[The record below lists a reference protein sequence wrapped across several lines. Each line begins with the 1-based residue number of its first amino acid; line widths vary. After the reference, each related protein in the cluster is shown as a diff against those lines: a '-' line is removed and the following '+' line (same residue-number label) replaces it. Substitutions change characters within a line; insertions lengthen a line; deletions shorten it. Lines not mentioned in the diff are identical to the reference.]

1 MASRYNDIVT
11 LRSMKPAY
19 NIRYEGPDDWKT
31 FIANDQFNDLLR
43 KTISAVR
50 NNDADNHKAIW
61 IAGTYG
67 SGKSHAGAVL
77 KHLLCD
83 SVEDIK
89 EYVEEEYHD
98 SKYDVLRNSLLTL
111 RQGVRLFPVNLYGQQ
126 DIAHEA
132 DLSLQIQKE
141 VKNAL
146 KKEGISIT
154 VKTDFDN
161 YIQHIDSEPAFWDL
175 LIQNNIELKSVAP
188 DTNKL
193 KSRLRSCDTEV
204 LDRMRMALRNGGFSI
219 PLQTA
224 NLQNWLF
231 EVQDE
236 LRKQG
241 IYRGLLIIWDEF
253 TDIVRSD
260 IGVQLLKILQ
270 DIAEAMMSPE
280 NDSYFLFLSHPS
292 ALNSLKEAE
301 RTQTMGRYHYV
312 TYNME
317 TVSAFRIMSKKFKVE
332 DWDAY
337 ESHRRY
343 FCSVLD
349 ELLTEFSFSST
360 DPVQTKKDL
369 SNLFPLH
376 PATANLATYFAREA
390 GSSSR
395 SVFEF
400 LACDAV
406 KAFFDDEAVY
416 ANNETITS
424 DYLWDY
430 VQEYFES
437 DSVRFGAVTERFN
450 SNHVTVE
457 AQGHDYLAVFKGI
470 LLLNA
475 LNNIANESSV
485 TPSEEN
491 ILKLYE
497 GTMIYDNVPSILSY
511 FNEKG
516 IIQRQPDGNYSILYT
531 ALPSNE
537 IQGIK
542 DELRNSTYLYTEE
555 VVNFGGIAKALMDK
569 WTQKATRQ
577 ITFKFFS
584 LSSNEYVLL
593 NKIENFQRNAASYS
607 VALAIFV
614 GRTSQELQ
622 ELHAIAHKAAKDER
636 FQNVCFFV
644 AETPMG
650 EKNYERF
657 IEYQAN
663 ATCAQK
669 HGLADQKETYSKN
682 SSEMVANWMNE
693 VRGGSITWY
702 LRQEQGVIAGSKI
715 GSTVNIEIAPKI
727 FTAGLESL
735 PLIQMR
741 MSNTYW
747 KKLSVKATV
756 DAVLSFNTKEEV
768 LSKLVPQAKHVDF
781 LFQDSIDDNL
791 EWKSDVDENHPLKLV
806 SDYIDSVLKRY
817 KTNNQVFNLGDKLQ
831 ELTMPPFGLFQS
843 YGPMAMVAYAMRKY
857 VGKIFD
863 TNGKPRT
870 AKHLVDDVVEV
881 FKAWDSG
888 KSSTKLNFMFES
900 KEAGSITKNLIKRFK
915 LDKLPGYSDVSSLT
929 DARWAMTN
937 EYATKVGYPLW
948 SLKYVPDCSEENKQ
962 LIDGIIKVI
971 SDSESVKNPALMTM
985 VAEGLKNNID
995 LGNLL
1000 LESANNFEKGFKNY
1014 VMSLDYIDLME
1025 DEFAEAKTFL
1035 DGHLEGTV
1043 GLWSERGVED
1053 TLKNWRLAQ
1062 QQERLREEN
1071 KKRFHE
1077 EQEKYKNE
1085 DSDAANPGSTSTTPS
1100 WMSSDDGTDGK
1111 STPNIAAEPK
1121 AETFEMKAKRSEVAR
1136 KVMPLASNQ
1145 QLRNL
1150 LQDLCDNGDMQTLDI
1165 IMKYV

>member
-1 MASRYNDIVT
+1 MVTKYNDIVT

-19 NIRYEGPDDWKT
+19 NIKYEGPDDWKS

-50 NNDADNHKAIW
+50 NNDADNHKPIW

-83 SVEDIK
+83 SIDKIT
-89 EYVEEEYHD
+89 EYVDEEYHD
-98 SKYDVLRNSLLTL
+98 SKYDLLRNSLMNL
-111 RQGVRLFPVNLYGQQ
+111 RHDTRLFPVTLYGQQ

-132 DLSLQIQKE
+132 DLSLQLQKE

-154 VKTDFDN
+154 VQTDFDN
-161 YIQHIDSEPAFWDL
+161 YIQHIENEPAFWEM
-175 LIQNNIELKSVAP
+175 LIQNNDELRSVAP
-188 DTNKL
+188 STDKL

-204 LDRMRMALRNGGFSI
+204 LDRMRMALRNGGYSI

-231 EVQDE
+231 EVQGE

-241 IYRGLLIIWDEF
+241 TYKGLLIIWDEF

-270 DIAEAMMSPE
+270 NIAEAMMSPE

-332 DWDAY
+332 DREKY
-337 ESHRRY
+337 ELHRQY
-343 FCSVLD
+343 FCSILD
-349 ELLTEFSFSST
+349 ELLTEFSSSST
-360 DPVQTKKDL
+360 DPSQTKTDL

-400 LACDAV
+400 LACNEV
-406 KAFFDDEAVY
+406 KAFFDDEEAY
-416 ANNETITS
+416 ANKETITS

-457 AQGHDYLAVFKGI
+457 AQGNEYLAVFKGV

-491 ILKLYE
+491 ILKLFE
-497 GTMIYDNVPSILSY
+497 GTMLYDNVPAILAY

-542 DELRNSTYLYTEE
+542 DDLRKTTYLYTDE
-555 VVNFGGIAKALMDK
+555 VIVYGGVANAMIDRWLL
-569 WTQKATRQ
+569 KATRQ
-577 ITFKFFS
+577 VSFKFFS

-593 NKIENFQRNAASYS
+593 NKLENFSRTALSYS
-607 VALAIFV
+607 VVLAIFV
-614 GRTSQELQ
+614 GRTKQELI
-622 ELHAIAHKAAKDER
+622 ELQAIVEKAVKDER
-636 FQNVCFFV
+636 FQKICFFV
-644 AETPMG
+644 VETPMD
-650 EKNYERF
+650 EKKYERF

-682 SSEMVANWMNE
+682 SEEMISNWMSE
-693 VRGGSITWY
+693 IRSGSITWY
-702 LRQEQGVIAGSKI
+702 LHSEQGVISGSKI
-715 GSTVNIEIAPKI
+715 ASALNTNIAPKI

-735 PLIQMR
+735 MLIQMR
-741 MSNTYW
+741 NSNTYW
-747 KKLSVKATV
+747 KKASVKATV
-756 DAVLSFNTKEEV
+756 DSVLSYNTKQEV
-768 LSKLVPQAKHVDF
+768 YDKLVPQAKHVEY
-781 LFQDSIDDNL
+781 LFQDSLDDNL
-791 EWKSDVDENHPLKLV
+791 EWKQDVGEEHPLKKV
-806 SDYIDSVLKRY
+806 SNYIDSVLKRY
-817 KTNNQVFNLGDKLQ
+817 RTNNQVFNLGEKLLD
-831 ELTMPPFGLFQS
+831 LTKPPYGLFQS
-843 YGPMAMVAYAMRKY
+843 YGPMAMVAFAMRKY

-870 AKHLVDDVVEV
+870 AKHLVDDIVEM
-881 FKAWDSG
+881 FKVWESG
-888 KSSTKLNFMFES
+888 KTSTKLNFMFES

-915 LDKLPGYSDVSSLT
+915 LDRLPGYSDVSSLT
-929 DARWAMTN
+929 DARWAMTH
-937 EYATKVGYPLW
+937 EYSAGVGYPLW
-948 SLKYVPDCSEENKQ
+948 SLKYVPECSDENKE

-971 SDSESVKNPALMTM
+971 TDSESVKNPTLMSK

-1014 VMSLDYIDLME
+1014 VMRLEYINMTDS
-1025 DEFAEAKTFL
+1025 EFADAKVFL
-1035 DGHLEGTV
+1035 EGHLEGTI
-1043 GLWSERGVED
+1043 GLWTERNVED

-1062 QQERLREEN
+1062 QQERSRLEN
-1071 KKRFHE
+1071 QKRFEE
-1077 EQEKYKNE
+1077 EQKKFKQGATMSKGSQSLLN
-1085 DSDAANPGSTSTTPS
+1085 SDLQGGGNGVATLVA
-1100 WMSSDDGTDGK
+1100 SSQPE
-1111 STPNIAAEPK
+1111 SPEL
-1121 AETFEMKAKRSEVAR
+1121 KAKRSEIAR

-1145 QLRNL
+1145 MLREL
-1150 LQDLCDNGDMQTLDI
+1150 LQDLCENADEQTLNI
-1165 IMKYV
+1165 IMKHV

>member
-1 MASRYNDIVT
+1 MATKYNDIVT

-19 NIRYEGPDDWKT
+19 NIKYEGPDDWKS

-50 NNDADNHKAIW
+50 NNDADNHKPIW

-83 SVEDIK
+83 SIDKIT
-89 EYVEEEYHD
+89 EYVDEEYHD
-98 SKYDVLRNSLLTL
+98 SKYDLLRNSLMNL
-111 RQGVRLFPVNLYGQQ
+111 RHDTRLFPVNLYGQQ

-132 DLSLQIQKE
+132 DLSLQLQKE

-146 KKEGISIT
+146 KKEGITIT
-154 VKTDFDN
+154 VQTDFDN
-161 YIQHIDSEPAFWDL
+161 YIQHIENEPAFWEM
-175 LIQNNIELKSVAP
+175 LIQNNDELRSVAP
-188 DTNKL
+188 STDKL

-204 LDRMRMALRNGGFSI
+204 LDRMRMALRNGGYSI

-224 NLQNWLF
+224 NLQTWLF
-231 EVQDE
+231 EVQGE

-241 IYRGLLIIWDEF
+241 TYKGLLIIWDEF

-270 DIAEAMMSPE
+270 NIAEAMMNPE

-332 DWDAY
+332 DREKY
-337 ESHRRY
+337 ELHRQY
-343 FCSVLD
+343 FCSILD
-349 ELLTEFSFSST
+349 ELLTEFSSSST
-360 DPVQTKKDL
+360 DPSQTKADL

-400 LACDAV
+400 LACNEV
-406 KAFFDDEAVY
+406 KAFFDDEEAY
-416 ANNETITS
+416 ANKETITS

-457 AQGHDYLAVFKGI
+457 AQGNEYLAVFKGV

-491 ILKLYE
+491 ILKLFE
-497 GTMIYDNVPSILSY
+497 GTMLYDNVPTILAY

-542 DELRNSTYLYTEE
+542 DDLRKTTYLYTDE
-555 VVNFGGIAKALMDK
+555 VIAYGGVANAMIDRWLL
-569 WTQKATRQ
+569 KATRQ
-577 ITFKFFS
+577 VSFKFFS

-593 NKIENFQRNAASYS
+593 NKLENFARTALSYS
-607 VALAIFV
+607 VVLAIFV
-614 GRTSQELQ
+614 GRTKQELL
-622 ELHAIAHKAAKDER
+622 ELQAIVEKAVKDER
-636 FQNVCFFV
+636 FQKICFFV
-644 AETPMG
+644 VETPMD
-650 EKNYERF
+650 EKKYERF

-682 SSEMVANWMNE
+682 SEEMISNWMSE
-693 VRGGSITWY
+693 IRSGSITWY
-702 LRQEQGVIAGSKI
+702 LHSEQGVISGSKI
-715 GSTVNIEIAPKI
+715 ASALNTNIAPKI

-735 PLIQMR
+735 MLIQMR
-741 MSNTYW
+741 SSNTYW
-747 KKLSVKATV
+747 KKASVKATV
-756 DAVLSFNTKEEV
+756 DSVLSYNTKQEV
-768 LSKLVPQAKHVDF
+768 YDKLVPQAKHVEY
-781 LFQDSIDDNL
+781 LFQDSLDDNL
-791 EWKSDVDENHPLKLV
+791 EWKQDVGEEHPLKKV
-806 SDYIDSVLKRY
+806 SNYIDSVLKRY
-817 KTNNQVFNLGDKLQ
+817 RTNNQVFNLGEKLLD
-831 ELTMPPFGLFQS
+831 LTKPPYGLFQS
-843 YGPMAMVAYAMRKY
+843 YGPMAMVAFAMRKY

-870 AKHLVDDVVEV
+870 AKHLVDDIVEM
-881 FKAWDSG
+881 FKVWESG
-888 KSSTKLNFMFES
+888 KTSTKLNFMFES

-915 LDKLPGYSDVSSLT
+915 LDRLPGYSDVSSLT
-929 DARWAMTN
+929 DARWAMTH
-937 EYATKVGYPLW
+937 EYSASVGYPLW
-948 SLKYVPDCSEENKQ
+948 SLKYVPECSDENRE

-971 SDSESVKNPALMTM
+971 TDSESVKNPQLMSK

-1000 LESANNFEKGFKNY
+1000 LESANNFETGFKNY
-1014 VMSLDYIDLME
+1014 VMTLEYINMTE
-1025 DEFAEAKTFL
+1025 PEFAEAKQFL
-1035 DGHLEGTV
+1035 EGHLEGTI
-1043 GLWSERGVED
+1043 GLWTERGVED

-1062 QQERLREEN
+1062 QQQRLREEN
-1071 KKRFHE
+1071 GKRYQE
-1077 EQEKYKNE
+1077 EREKFKRVAAQQGE
-1085 DSDAANPGSTSTTPS
+1085 TSDATPA
-1100 WMSSDDGTDGK
+1100 WMNTDGNGQENYK
-1111 STPNIAAEPK
+1111 LAADPQG
-1121 AETFEMKAKRSEVAR
+1121 ETQELKMKRSDVAK
-1136 KVMPLASNQ
+1136 KVMPLASSQ
-1145 QLRNL
+1145 MMREL
-1150 LQDLCDNGDMQTLDI
+1150 LKDLCENADEQTLNI
-1165 IMKYV
+1165 IIKHVG

>member
-1 MASRYNDIVT
+1 MATKYNDIVT

-19 NIRYEGPDDWKT
+19 NIKYEGPDDWKS

-50 NNDADNHKAIW
+50 NNDADNHKPIW

-83 SVEDIK
+83 SIDKIT
-89 EYVEEEYHD
+89 EYVDEEYHD
-98 SKYDVLRNSLLTL
+98 SKYDLLRNSLMNL
-111 RQGVRLFPVNLYGQQ
+111 RHDTRLFPVNLYGQQ

-132 DLSLQIQKE
+132 DLSLQLQKE

-154 VKTDFDN
+154 VQTDFDN
-161 YIQHIDSEPAFWDL
+161 YIQHIENEPAFWEM
-175 LIQNNIELKSVAP
+175 LIQNNDELRSVAP
-188 DTNKL
+188 STDKL

-204 LDRMRMALRNGGFSI
+204 LDRMRMALRNGGYSI

-231 EVQDE
+231 EVQGE

-241 IYRGLLIIWDEF
+241 TYKGLLIIWDEF

-270 DIAEAMMSPE
+270 NIAEAMMSPE

-332 DWDAY
+332 DRDKY
-337 ESHRRY
+337 ELHRQY
-343 FCSVLD
+343 FCSILD
-349 ELLTEFSFSST
+349 ELLTEFSSSST
-360 DPVQTKKDL
+360 DPSQTKADL

-400 LACDAV
+400 LACNEV
-406 KAFFDDEAVY
+406 KAFFDDEEAY
-416 ANNETITS
+416 ANKETITS

-457 AQGHDYLAVFKGI
+457 AQGNEYLAVFKGV

-491 ILKLYE
+491 ILKLFE
-497 GTMIYDNVPSILSY
+497 GTMLYDNVHAILAY

-542 DELRNSTYLYTEE
+542 DDLRKTTYLYTDE
-555 VVNFGGIAKALMDK
+555 VIAYGGVANAMIDRWLL
-569 WTQKATRQ
+569 KATRQ
-577 ITFKFFS
+577 VSFKFFS

-593 NKIENFQRNAASYS
+593 NKLENFARTALSYS
-607 VALAIFV
+607 VVLAIFV
-614 GRTSQELQ
+614 GRTKQELL
-622 ELHAIAHKAAKDER
+622 ELQAIVEKAVKDER
-636 FQNVCFFV
+636 FQKICFFV
-644 AETPMG
+644 VETPMD
-650 EKNYERF
+650 EKKYERF

-682 SSEMVANWMNE
+682 SEEMISNWMSE
-693 VRGGSITWY
+693 IRSGSITWY
-702 LRQEQGVIAGSKI
+702 LHSEQGVISGSKI
-715 GSTVNIEIAPKI
+715 ASALNTNIAPKI

-735 PLIQMR
+735 MLIQMR
-741 MSNTYW
+741 NSNTYW
-747 KKLSVKATV
+747 KKASVKATV
-756 DAVLSFNTKEEV
+756 DSVLSYNTKQEV
-768 LSKLVPQAKHVDF
+768 YDKLVPQAKHVEY
-781 LFQDSIDDNL
+781 LFQDSLDDNL
-791 EWKSDVDENHPLKLV
+791 EWKQDVGEEHPLKKV
-806 SDYIDSVLKRY
+806 SNYIDSVLKRY
-817 KTNNQVFNLGDKLQ
+817 RTNNQVFNLGEKLLD
-831 ELTMPPFGLFQS
+831 LTKPPYGLFQS
-843 YGPMAMVAYAMRKY
+843 YGPMAMVAFAMRKY

-870 AKHLVDDVVEV
+870 AKHLVDDIVEM
-881 FKAWDSG
+881 FKVWESG
-888 KSSTKLNFMFES
+888 KTSTKLNFMFES

-915 LDKLPGYSDVSSLT
+915 LDRLAGYSDVSSLT
-929 DARWAMTN
+929 DARWAMTH
-937 EYATKVGYPLW
+937 EYSASVGYPLW
-948 SLKYVPDCSEENKQ
+948 SLKYVPECSDENRE
-962 LIDGIIKVI
+962 LIDEIIKVI
-971 SDSESVKNPALMTM
+971 TDSESVKNPQLMSR

-1000 LESANNFEKGFKNY
+1000 LESANNFETGFKKY
-1014 VMSLDYIDLME
+1014 VMTLEYINMTE
-1025 DEFAEAKTFL
+1025 PEFAEAKQFL
-1035 DGHLEGTV
+1035 EGHLEGTI
-1043 GLWSERGVED
+1043 GLWTERGVED

-1062 QQERLREEN
+1062 QQQRLREEN
-1071 KKRFHE
+1071 GKRYQK
-1077 EQEKYKNE
+1077 EQEKFKR
-1085 DSDAANPGSTSTTPS
+1085 AAAQQGETSGATPA
-1100 WMSSDDGTDGK
+1100 WMNTDGNGQENSK
-1111 STPNIAAEPK
+1111 LVADPQG
-1121 AETFEMKAKRSEVAR
+1121 ETQELKMKRSDVAK
-1136 KVMPLASNQ
+1136 KVMPLASSQ
-1145 QLRNL
+1145 MMREL
-1150 LQDLCDNGDMQTLDI
+1150 LKDLCENADEQTLNI
-1165 IMKYV
+1165 IIKHVG

>member
-1 MASRYNDIVT
+1 MATKYNDIVT

-19 NIRYEGPDDWKT
+19 NIKYEGPDDWKS

-50 NNDADNHKAIW
+50 NNDADNHKPIW

-83 SVEDIK
+83 SIDKIT
-89 EYVEEEYHD
+89 EYVDEEYHD
-98 SKYDVLRNSLLTL
+98 SKYDLLRNSLMNL
-111 RQGVRLFPVNLYGQQ
+111 RHDTRLFPVNLYGQQ

-132 DLSLQIQKE
+132 DLSLQLQKE

-154 VKTDFDN
+154 VQTDFDN
-161 YIQHIDSEPAFWDL
+161 YIQHIENEPAFWEM
-175 LIQNNIELKSVAP
+175 LIQNNDELRSVAP
-188 DTNKL
+188 STDKL

-204 LDRMRMALRNGGFSI
+204 LNRMRMALRNGGYSI

-231 EVQDE
+231 EVQGE

-241 IYRGLLIIWDEF
+241 TYKGLLIIWDEF

-270 DIAEAMMSPE
+270 NIAEAMMSPE

-332 DWDAY
+332 DREKY
-337 ESHRRY
+337 ELHRQY
-343 FCSVLD
+343 FCSILD
-349 ELLTEFSFSST
+349 ELLTEFSSSST
-360 DPVQTKKDL
+360 DPSQTKADL

-400 LACDAV
+400 LACNEV
-406 KAFFDDEAVY
+406 KAFFDDEEAY
-416 ANNETITS
+416 ANKKTITS

-457 AQGHDYLAVFKGI
+457 AQGNEYLAVFKGV

-491 ILKLYE
+491 ILKLFE
-497 GTMIYDNVPSILSY
+497 GTMLYDNVPAILAY

-542 DELRNSTYLYTEE
+542 DDLRKTTYLYTDE
-555 VVNFGGIAKALMDK
+555 VIVYGGVANAMIDRWLL
-569 WTQKATRQ
+569 KATRQ
-577 ITFKFFS
+577 VSFKFFS

-593 NKIENFQRNAASYS
+593 NKLENFSRTALSYS
-607 VALAIFV
+607 VVLAIFV
-614 GRTSQELQ
+614 GRTKQELL
-622 ELHAIAHKAAKDER
+622 ELQAIVEKTVKDER
-636 FQNVCFFV
+636 FQKICFFV
-644 AETPMG
+644 VETPMD
-650 EKNYERF
+650 EKKYERF

-682 SSEMVANWMNE
+682 SEEMISNWMSE
-693 VRGGSITWY
+693 IRSGSITWY
-702 LRQEQGVIAGSKI
+702 LHSEQGVISGSKI
-715 GSTVNIEIAPKI
+715 ASALNTNIAPKI

-735 PLIQMR
+735 MLIQMR
-741 MSNTYW
+741 SSNTYW
-747 KKLSVKATV
+747 KKASVKATV
-756 DAVLSFNTKEEV
+756 DSVLSYNTKQEV
-768 LSKLVPQAKHVDF
+768 YDKLVPQAKHVEY
-781 LFQDSIDDNL
+781 LFQDSLDDNL
-791 EWKSDVDENHPLKLV
+791 EWKQDVGEEHPLKKV
-806 SDYIDSVLKRY
+806 SNYIDSVLKRY
-817 KTNNQVFNLGDKLQ
+817 RTNNQVFNLGEKLLD
-831 ELTMPPFGLFQS
+831 LTKPPYGLFQS
-843 YGPMAMVAYAMRKY
+843 YGPMAMVAFAMRKY

-870 AKHLVDDVVEV
+870 AKHLVDDIVEM
-881 FKAWDSG
+881 FKVWESG
-888 KSSTKLNFMFES
+888 KTSTKLNFMFES

-915 LDKLPGYSDVSSLT
+915 LDRLPGYSDVSSLT
-929 DARWAMTN
+929 DARWAMTH
-937 EYATKVGYPLW
+937 EYSASVGYPLW
-948 SLKYVPDCSEENKQ
+948 SLKYVPECSDENRE

-971 SDSESVKNPALMTM
+971 TDSESVKNPQLMSR

-1000 LESANNFEKGFKNY
+1000 LESANNFETGFKNY
-1014 VMSLDYIDLME
+1014 VMTLEYINMTE
-1025 DEFAEAKTFL
+1025 PEFAEVKQFL
-1035 DGHLEGTV
+1035 EGHLEGTI
-1043 GLWSERGVED
+1043 GLWTERGVED

-1062 QQERLREEN
+1062 QQQRLREEN
-1071 KKRFHE
+1071 GKRYQE
-1077 EQEKYKNE
+1077 EREKFKR
-1085 DSDAANPGSTSTTPS
+1085 AAAQQGETSGATPA
-1100 WMSSDDGTDGK
+1100 WMNTDGNGQENPK
-1111 STPNIAAEPK
+1111 LAADPQG
-1121 AETFEMKAKRSEVAR
+1121 ETQELKMKRSDVAK
-1136 KVMPLASNQ
+1136 KVMPLASSQ
-1145 QLRNL
+1145 MMREL
-1150 LQDLCDNGDMQTLDI
+1150 LKDLCENADEQTLNI
-1165 IMKYV
+1165 IIKHVG

>member
-1 MASRYNDIVT
+1 MVTKYNDIVT

-19 NIRYEGPDDWKT
+19 NIKYEGPDDWKS

-50 NNDADNHKAIW
+50 NNDADNHKPIW

-83 SVEDIK
+83 SIDKIT
-89 EYVEEEYHD
+89 EYVDEEYHD
-98 SKYDVLRNSLLTL
+98 SKYDLLRNSLMNL
-111 RQGVRLFPVNLYGQQ
+111 RHDTRLFPVTLYGQQ

-132 DLSLQIQKE
+132 DLSLQLQKE

-154 VKTDFDN
+154 VQTDFDN
-161 YIQHIDSEPAFWDL
+161 YIQHIENEPAFWEM
-175 LIQNNIELKSVAP
+175 LIQNNDELRSVAP
-188 DTNKL
+188 STDKL

-204 LDRMRMALRNGGFSI
+204 LDRMRMALRNGGYSI

-231 EVQDE
+231 EVQGE

-241 IYRGLLIIWDEF
+241 TYKGLLIIWDEF

-270 DIAEAMMSPE
+270 NIAEAMMSPE

-332 DWDAY
+332 DREKY
-337 ESHRRY
+337 ELHRQY
-343 FCSVLD
+343 FCSILD
-349 ELLTEFSFSST
+349 ELLTEFSSSST
-360 DPVQTKKDL
+360 DPSQTKTDL

-400 LACDAV
+400 LACNEV
-406 KAFFDDEAVY
+406 KAFFDDEEAY
-416 ANNETITS
+416 ANKETITS

-457 AQGHDYLAVFKGI
+457 AQGNEYLAVFKGV

-491 ILKLYE
+491 ILKLFE
-497 GTMIYDNVPSILSY
+497 GTMLYDNVPAILAY

-531 ALPSNE
+531 PLPSNE

-542 DELRNSTYLYTEE
+542 DDLRKTTYLYTDE
-555 VVNFGGIAKALMDK
+555 VIVYGGVANAMIDRWLL
-569 WTQKATRQ
+569 KATRQ
-577 ITFKFFS
+577 VSFKFFS

-593 NKIENFQRNAASYS
+593 NKLENFSRTALSYS
-607 VALAIFV
+607 VVLAIFV
-614 GRTSQELQ
+614 GRTKQELI
-622 ELHAIAHKAAKDER
+622 ELQAIVEKAVKDER
-636 FQNVCFFV
+636 FQKICFFV
-644 AETPMG
+644 VETPMD
-650 EKNYERF
+650 EKKYERF

-682 SSEMVANWMNE
+682 SEEMISNWMSE
-693 VRGGSITWY
+693 IRSGSITWY
-702 LRQEQGVIAGSKI
+702 LHSEQGVISGSKI
-715 GSTVNIEIAPKI
+715 ASALNTNIAPKI

-735 PLIQMR
+735 MLIQMR
-741 MSNTYW
+741 NSNTYW
-747 KKLSVKATV
+747 KKASVKATV
-756 DAVLSFNTKEEV
+756 DSVLSYNTKQEV
-768 LSKLVPQAKHVDF
+768 YDKLVPQAKHVEY
-781 LFQDSIDDNL
+781 LFQDSLDDNL
-791 EWKSDVDENHPLKLV
+791 EWKQDVGEEHPLKKV
-806 SDYIDSVLKRY
+806 SNYIDSVLKRY
-817 KTNNQVFNLGDKLQ
+817 RTNNQVFNLGEKLLD
-831 ELTMPPFGLFQS
+831 LTKPPYGLFQS
-843 YGPMAMVAYAMRKY
+843 YGPMAMVAFAMRKY

-870 AKHLVDDVVEV
+870 AKHLVDDIVEM
-881 FKAWDSG
+881 FKVWESG
-888 KSSTKLNFMFES
+888 KTSTKLNFMFES

-915 LDKLPGYSDVSSLT
+915 LDRLPGYSDVSSLT
-929 DARWAMTN
+929 DARWAMTH
-937 EYATKVGYPLW
+937 EYSAGVGYPLW
-948 SLKYVPDCSEENKQ
+948 SLKYVPECSDENKE

-971 SDSESVKNPALMTM
+971 TDSESVKNPTLMSK

-1014 VMSLDYIDLME
+1014 VMRLEYINMTDS
-1025 DEFAEAKTFL
+1025 EFADAKVFL
-1035 DGHLEGTV
+1035 EGHLEGTI
-1043 GLWSERGVED
+1043 GLWTERNVED

-1062 QQERLREEN
+1062 QQERSRLEN
-1071 KKRFHE
+1071 QKRFEE
-1077 EQEKYKNE
+1077 EQKKFKQGATMSKGSQSLLN
-1085 DSDAANPGSTSTTPS
+1085 SDLQGGGNGVATLVA
-1100 WMSSDDGTDGK
+1100 SSQPE
-1111 STPNIAAEPK
+1111 SPEL
-1121 AETFEMKAKRSEVAR
+1121 KAKRSEIAR

-1145 QLRNL
+1145 MLREL
-1150 LQDLCDNGDMQTLDI
+1150 LQDLCENADEQTLNI
-1165 IMKYV
+1165 IMKHV

>member
-1 MASRYNDIVT
+1 MATKYNDIVT

-19 NIRYEGPDDWKT
+19 NIKYEGPDDWKS

-50 NNDADNHKAIW
+50 NNDADNHKPIW

-83 SVEDIK
+83 SIDKIT
-89 EYVEEEYHD
+89 EYVDEEYHD
-98 SKYDVLRNSLLTL
+98 SKYDLLRNSLMNL
-111 RQGVRLFPVNLYGQQ
+111 RHDTRLFPVTLYGQQ

-132 DLSLQIQKE
+132 DLSLQLQKE

-154 VKTDFDN
+154 VQTDFDN
-161 YIQHIDSEPAFWDL
+161 YIQHIENEPAFWEM
-175 LIQNNIELKSVAP
+175 LILNNDELRSVAP
-188 DTNKL
+188 STDKL

-204 LDRMRMALRNGGFSI
+204 LDRMRMALRNGGYSI

-231 EVQDE
+231 EVQGE

-241 IYRGLLIIWDEF
+241 TYKGLLIIWDEF

-270 DIAEAMMSPE
+270 NIAEAMMSPE

-332 DWDAY
+332 DREKY
-337 ESHRRY
+337 ELHRQY
-343 FCSVLD
+343 FCSILD
-349 ELLTEFSFSST
+349 ELLTEFSSSST
-360 DPVQTKKDL
+360 DPSQTKTDL

-400 LACDAV
+400 LACNEV
-406 KAFFDDEAVY
+406 KAFFDDEEAY
-416 ANNETITS
+416 ANKETITS

-457 AQGHDYLAVFKGI
+457 AQGNEYLAVFKGV

-491 ILKLYE
+491 ILKLFE
-497 GTMIYDNVPSILSY
+497 GTMLYDNVPAILAY

-542 DELRNSTYLYTEE
+542 DDLRKTTYLYTDE
-555 VVNFGGIAKALMDK
+555 VIVYGGVANAMIDRWLL
-569 WTQKATRQ
+569 KATRQ
-577 ITFKFFS
+577 VSFKFFS

-593 NKIENFQRNAASYS
+593 NKLENFSRTALSYS
-607 VALAIFV
+607 VVLAIFV
-614 GRTSQELQ
+614 GRTKQELI
-622 ELHAIAHKAAKDER
+622 ELQAIVEKAVKDER
-636 FQNVCFFV
+636 FQKICFFV
-644 AETPMG
+644 VETPMD
-650 EKNYERF
+650 EKKYERF

-682 SSEMVANWMNE
+682 SEEMISNWMSE
-693 VRGGSITWY
+693 IRSGSITWY
-702 LRQEQGVIAGSKI
+702 LHSEQGVISGSKI
-715 GSTVNIEIAPKI
+715 ASALNTNIAPKI

-735 PLIQMR
+735 MLIQMR
-741 MSNTYW
+741 NSNTYW
-747 KKLSVKATV
+747 KKASVKATV
-756 DAVLSFNTKEEV
+756 DSVLSYNTKQEV
-768 LSKLVPQAKHVDF
+768 YDKLVPQAKHVEY
-781 LFQDSIDDNL
+781 LFQDSLDDNL
-791 EWKSDVDENHPLKLV
+791 EWKQDVGEEHPLKKV
-806 SDYIDSVLKRY
+806 SNYIDSVLKRY
-817 KTNNQVFNLGDKLQ
+817 RTNNQVFNLGEKLLD
-831 ELTMPPFGLFQS
+831 LTKPPYGLFQS
-843 YGPMAMVAYAMRKY
+843 YGPMAMVAFAMRKY

-870 AKHLVDDVVEV
+870 AKHLVDDIVEM
-881 FKAWDSG
+881 FKVWESG
-888 KSSTKLNFMFES
+888 KTSTKLNFMFES

-915 LDKLPGYSDVSSLT
+915 LDRLPGYSDVSSLT
-929 DARWAMTN
+929 DARWAMTH
-937 EYATKVGYPLW
+937 EYSAGVGYPLW
-948 SLKYVPDCSEENKQ
+948 SLKYVPECSDENKE

-971 SDSESVKNPALMTM
+971 TDSESVKNPTLMSK

-1014 VMSLDYIDLME
+1014 VMRLEYINMTDS
-1025 DEFAEAKTFL
+1025 EFADAKVFL
-1035 DGHLEGTV
+1035 EGHLEGTI
-1043 GLWSERGVED
+1043 GLWTERNVED

-1062 QQERLREEN
+1062 QQERSRLEN
-1071 KKRFHE
+1071 QKRFEE
-1077 EQEKYKNE
+1077 EQKKFKQGATMSKGSQSLLN
-1085 DSDAANPGSTSTTPS
+1085 SDLQGGGNGVATLVA
-1100 WMSSDDGTDGK
+1100 SSQPE
-1111 STPNIAAEPK
+1111 SPEL
-1121 AETFEMKAKRSEVAR
+1121 KAKRSEIAR

-1145 QLRNL
+1145 MLREL
-1150 LQDLCDNGDMQTLDI
+1150 LQDLCENADEQTLNI
-1165 IMKYV
+1165 IMKHV

>member
-1 MASRYNDIVT
+1 MATKYNDIVT

-19 NIRYEGPDDWKT
+19 NIKYEGPDDWKS

-50 NNDADNHKAIW
+50 NNDADNHKPIW

-83 SVEDIK
+83 SIDKIT
-89 EYVEEEYHD
+89 EYVDEEYHD
-98 SKYDVLRNSLLTL
+98 SKYDLLRNSLMNL
-111 RQGVRLFPVNLYGQQ
+111 RHDTRLFPVNLYGQQ

-132 DLSLQIQKE
+132 DLSLQLQKE

-154 VKTDFDN
+154 VQTDFDN
-161 YIQHIDSEPAFWDL
+161 YIQHIENEPAFWEM
-175 LIQNNIELKSVAP
+175 LIQNNDELRSVAP
-188 DTNKL
+188 STDKL

-204 LDRMRMALRNGGFSI
+204 LNRMRMALRNGGYSI

-231 EVQDE
+231 EVQGE

-241 IYRGLLIIWDEF
+241 TYKGLLIIWDEF
-253 TDIVRSD
+253 TDIVCSD

-270 DIAEAMMSPE
+270 NIAEAMMSPE

-332 DWDAY
+332 DREKY
-337 ESHRRY
+337 ELHRQY
-343 FCSVLD
+343 FCSILD
-349 ELLTEFSFSST
+349 ELLTEFSSSST
-360 DPVQTKKDL
+360 DPSQTKADL

-400 LACDAV
+400 LACNEV
-406 KAFFDDEAVY
+406 KAFFDDEEAY
-416 ANNETITS
+416 ANKKTITS

-457 AQGHDYLAVFKGI
+457 AQGNEYLAVFKGV

-491 ILKLYE
+491 ILKLFE
-497 GTMIYDNVPSILSY
+497 GTMLYDNVPAILAY

-542 DELRNSTYLYTEE
+542 DDLRKTTYLYTDE
-555 VVNFGGIAKALMDK
+555 VIVYGGVANAMIDRWLL
-569 WTQKATRQ
+569 KATRQ
-577 ITFKFFS
+577 VSFKFFS

-593 NKIENFQRNAASYS
+593 NKLENFSRTALSYS
-607 VALAIFV
+607 VVLAIFV
-614 GRTSQELQ
+614 GRTKQELL
-622 ELHAIAHKAAKDER
+622 ELQAIVEKTVKDER
-636 FQNVCFFV
+636 FQKICFFV
-644 AETPMG
+644 VETPMD
-650 EKNYERF
+650 EKKYERF

-682 SSEMVANWMNE
+682 SEEMISNWMSE
-693 VRGGSITWY
+693 IRSGSITWY
-702 LRQEQGVIAGSKI
+702 LHSEQGVISGSKI
-715 GSTVNIEIAPKI
+715 ASALNTNIAPKI

-735 PLIQMR
+735 MLIQMR
-741 MSNTYW
+741 SSNTYW
-747 KKLSVKATV
+747 KKASVKATV
-756 DAVLSFNTKEEV
+756 DSVLSYNTKQEV
-768 LSKLVPQAKHVDF
+768 YDKLVPQAKHVEY
-781 LFQDSIDDNL
+781 LFQDSLDDNL
-791 EWKSDVDENHPLKLV
+791 EWKQDVGEEHPLKKV
-806 SDYIDSVLKRY
+806 SNYIDSVLKRY
-817 KTNNQVFNLGDKLQ
+817 RTNNQVFNLGEKLLD
-831 ELTMPPFGLFQS
+831 LTKPPYGLFQS
-843 YGPMAMVAYAMRKY
+843 YGPMAMVAFAMRKY

-870 AKHLVDDVVEV
+870 AKHLVDDIVEM
-881 FKAWDSG
+881 FKVWESG
-888 KSSTKLNFMFES
+888 KTSTKLNFMFES

-915 LDKLPGYSDVSSLT
+915 LDRLPGYSDVSSLT
-929 DARWAMTN
+929 DARWAMTH
-937 EYATKVGYPLW
+937 EYSASVGYPLW
-948 SLKYVPDCSEENKQ
+948 SLKYVPECSDENRE

-971 SDSESVKNPALMTM
+971 TDSESVKNPQLMSR

-1000 LESANNFEKGFKNY
+1000 LESANNFETGFKNY
-1014 VMSLDYIDLME
+1014 VMTLEYINMTE
-1025 DEFAEAKTFL
+1025 PEFAEAKQFL
-1035 DGHLEGTV
+1035 EGHLEGTI
-1043 GLWSERGVED
+1043 GLWTERGVED

-1062 QQERLREEN
+1062 QQQRLREEN
-1071 KKRFHE
+1071 GKRYQE
-1077 EQEKYKNE
+1077 EREKFKR
-1085 DSDAANPGSTSTTPS
+1085 AAAQQGETSGATPA
-1100 WMSSDDGTDGK
+1100 WMNTDGNGQENPK
-1111 STPNIAAEPK
+1111 LAADPQG
-1121 AETFEMKAKRSEVAR
+1121 ETQELKMKRSDVAK
-1136 KVMPLASNQ
+1136 KVMPLASSQ
-1145 QLRNL
+1145 MMREL
-1150 LQDLCDNGDMQTLDI
+1150 LKDLCENADEQTLNI
-1165 IMKYV
+1165 IIKHVG

>member
-1 MASRYNDIVT
+1 MATKYNDIVT

-19 NIRYEGPDDWKT
+19 NIKYEGPDDWKS

-50 NNDADNHKAIW
+50 NNDADNHKPIW

-83 SVEDIK
+83 SIDKIT
-89 EYVEEEYHD
+89 EYVDEEYHD
-98 SKYDVLRNSLLTL
+98 SKYDLLRNSLMNL
-111 RQGVRLFPVNLYGQQ
+111 RHDTRLFPVNLYGQQ

-132 DLSLQIQKE
+132 DLSLQLQKE

-154 VKTDFDN
+154 VQTDFDN
-161 YIQHIDSEPAFWDL
+161 YIQHIENEPAFWEM
-175 LIQNNIELKSVAP
+175 LIQNNDELRSVAP
-188 DTNKL
+188 STDKL

-204 LDRMRMALRNGGFSI
+204 LDRMRMALRNGGYSI

-231 EVQDE
+231 EVQGE

-241 IYRGLLIIWDEF
+241 TYKGLLIIWDEF

-270 DIAEAMMSPE
+270 NIAEAMMSPE

-332 DWDAY
+332 DREKY
-337 ESHRRY
+337 ELHRQF
-343 FCSVLD
+343 FCSILD
-349 ELLTEFSFSST
+349 ELLTEFSSSST
-360 DPVQTKKDL
+360 DPSQTKADL

-400 LACDAV
+400 LACNEV
-406 KAFFDDEAVY
+406 KAFFDDEEAY
-416 ANNETITS
+416 ANKETITS

-457 AQGHDYLAVFKGI
+457 AQGNEYLAVFKGV

-491 ILKLYE
+491 ILKLFE
-497 GTMIYDNVPSILSY
+497 GTMLYDNVPAILAY

-542 DELRNSTYLYTEE
+542 DDLRKTTYLYTDE
-555 VVNFGGIAKALMDK
+555 VIAYGGVANAMIDRWLL
-569 WTQKATRQ
+569 KATRQ
-577 ITFKFFS
+577 VSFKFLS

-593 NKIENFQRNAASYS
+593 NKLENFARTALSYS
-607 VALAIFV
+607 VVLAIFV
-614 GRTSQELQ
+614 GRTKQELL
-622 ELHAIAHKAAKDER
+622 ELQAIVEKAVKDER
-636 FQNVCFFV
+636 FQKICFFV
-644 AETPMG
+644 VETPMD
-650 EKNYERF
+650 EKKYERF

-682 SSEMVANWMNE
+682 SEEMISNWMSE
-693 VRGGSITWY
+693 IRSGSITWY
-702 LRQEQGVIAGSKI
+702 LHSEQGVISGSKI
-715 GSTVNIEIAPKI
+715 ASALNMNIAPKI

-735 PLIQMR
+735 MLIQMR
-741 MSNTYW
+741 SSNTYW
-747 KKLSVKATV
+747 KKASVKATV
-756 DAVLSFNTKEEV
+756 DSVLSYNTKQEV
-768 LSKLVPQAKHVDF
+768 YDKLVPQAKHVEY
-781 LFQDSIDDNL
+781 LFQDSLDDNL
-791 EWKSDVDENHPLKLV
+791 EWKQDVGEEHPLKKV
-806 SDYIDSVLKRY
+806 SNYIDSVLKRY
-817 KTNNQVFNLGDKLQ
+817 RTNNQVFNLGEKLLD
-831 ELTMPPFGLFQS
+831 LTKPPYGLFQS
-843 YGPMAMVAYAMRKY
+843 YGPMAMVAFAMRKY

-870 AKHLVDDVVEV
+870 AKHLVDDIVEM
-881 FKAWDSG
+881 FKVWESG
-888 KSSTKLNFMFES
+888 KTSTKLNFMFES

-915 LDKLPGYSDVSSLT
+915 LDRLPGYSDVSSLT
-929 DARWAMTN
+929 DARWAMTH
-937 EYATKVGYPLW
+937 EYSASVGYPLW
-948 SLKYVPDCSEENKQ
+948 SLKYVPECSDENRE

-971 SDSESVKNPALMTM
+971 TDSESVKNPQLMSK

-1000 LESANNFEKGFKNY
+1000 LESANNFETGFKKY
-1014 VMSLDYIDLME
+1014 VMTLEYINMTE
-1025 DEFAEAKTFL
+1025 PEFAEAKQFL
-1035 DGHLEGTV
+1035 EGHLEGTI
-1043 GLWSERGVED
+1043 GLWTERGVED

-1062 QQERLREEN
+1062 QQQRLREEN
-1071 KKRFHE
+1071 GKRYQE
-1077 EQEKYKNE
+1077 EREKFKRAAAQQGE
-1085 DSDAANPGSTSTTPS
+1085 TSDATPA
-1100 WMSSDDGTDGK
+1100 WMNTDGNGQENSK
-1111 STPNIAAEPK
+1111 LVADPQG
-1121 AETFEMKAKRSEVAR
+1121 ETQELKMKRSDVAK
-1136 KVMPLASNQ
+1136 KVMPLASSQ
-1145 QLRNL
+1145 MMREL
-1150 LQDLCDNGDMQTLDI
+1150 LKDLCENADEQTLNI
-1165 IMKYV
+1165 IIKHVG

>member
-1 MASRYNDIVT
+1 MATKYNDIVT

-19 NIRYEGPDDWKT
+19 NIKYEGPDDWKS

-50 NNDADNHKAIW
+50 NNDADNHKPIW

-83 SVEDIK
+83 SIDKIT
-89 EYVEEEYHD
+89 EYVDEEYHD
-98 SKYDVLRNSLLTL
+98 SKYDLLRNSLMNL
-111 RQGVRLFPVNLYGQQ
+111 RHDTRLFPVNLYGQQ

-132 DLSLQIQKE
+132 DLSLQLQKE

-154 VKTDFDN
+154 VQTDFDN
-161 YIQHIDSEPAFWDL
+161 YIQHIENEPAFWEM
-175 LIQNNIELKSVAP
+175 LIQNNDELRSVAP
-188 DTNKL
+188 STDKL

-204 LDRMRMALRNGGFSI
+204 LDRMRMALRNGGYSI

-231 EVQDE
+231 EVQGE

-241 IYRGLLIIWDEF
+241 TYKGLLIIWDEF

-270 DIAEAMMSPE
+270 NIAEAMMSPE

-332 DWDAY
+332 DREKY
-337 ESHRRY
+337 ELHRQY
-343 FCSVLD
+343 FCSILD
-349 ELLTEFSFSST
+349 ELLTEFSSSST
-360 DPVQTKKDL
+360 DPSQTKADL

-400 LACDAV
+400 LACNEV
-406 KAFFDDEAVY
+406 KAFFDDEEAY
-416 ANNETITS
+416 ANKETITS

-457 AQGHDYLAVFKGI
+457 AQGNEYLAVFKGV

-491 ILKLYE
+491 ILKLFE
-497 GTMIYDNVPSILSY
+497 GTMLYDNVPAILAY

-542 DELRNSTYLYTEE
+542 DDLRKTTYLYTDE
-555 VVNFGGIAKALMDK
+555 VIAYGGVANAMIDRWLL
-569 WTQKATRQ
+569 KATRQ
-577 ITFKFFS
+577 VSFKFFS

-593 NKIENFQRNAASYS
+593 NKLENFARTALSYS
-607 VALAIFV
+607 VVLAIFV
-614 GRTSQELQ
+614 GRTKQELL
-622 ELHAIAHKAAKDER
+622 ELQAIVEKAVKDER
-636 FQNVCFFV
+636 FQKICFFV
-644 AETPMG
+644 VETPMD
-650 EKNYERF
+650 EKKYERF

-682 SSEMVANWMNE
+682 SEEMISNWMSE
-693 VRGGSITWY
+693 IRSGSITWY
-702 LRQEQGVIAGSKI
+702 LHSEQGVISGSKI
-715 GSTVNIEIAPKI
+715 ASALNTNIAPKI

-735 PLIQMR
+735 MLIQMR
-741 MSNTYW
+741 SSNTYW
-747 KKLSVKATV
+747 KKASVKATV
-756 DAVLSFNTKEEV
+756 DSVLSYNTKQEV
-768 LSKLVPQAKHVDF
+768 YDKLVPQAKHVEY
-781 LFQDSIDDNL
+781 LFQDSLDDNL
-791 EWKSDVDENHPLKLV
+791 EWKQDVGEEHPLKKV
-806 SDYIDSVLKRY
+806 SNYIDSVLKRY
-817 KTNNQVFNLGDKLQ
+817 RTNNQVFNLGEKLLD
-831 ELTMPPFGLFQS
+831 LTKPPYGLFQS
-843 YGPMAMVAYAMRKY
+843 YGPMAMVAFAMRKY

-870 AKHLVDDVVEV
+870 AKHLVDDIVEM
-881 FKAWDSG
+881 FKVWESG
-888 KSSTKLNFMFES
+888 KTSTKLNFMFES

-915 LDKLPGYSDVSSLT
+915 LDRLPGYSDVSSLT
-929 DARWAMTN
+929 DARWAMTH
-937 EYATKVGYPLW
+937 EYSASVGYPLW
-948 SLKYVPDCSEENKQ
+948 SLKYVPECSDENRE

-971 SDSESVKNPALMTM
+971 TDSESVKNPQLMSK

-1000 LESANNFEKGFKNY
+1000 LESANNFETGFKNY
-1014 VMSLDYIDLME
+1014 VMTLEYINMTE
-1025 DEFAEAKTFL
+1025 PEFVEAKQFL
-1035 DGHLEGTV
+1035 EGHLEGTI
-1043 GLWSERGVED
+1043 GLWTERGVED

-1062 QQERLREEN
+1062 QQQRLREEN
-1071 KKRFHE
+1071 GKRYQE
-1077 EQEKYKNE
+1077 EREKFKR
-1085 DSDAANPGSTSTTPS
+1085 AAAQQGETSGATPA
-1100 WMSSDDGTDGK
+1100 WMNTDGNGQENPK
-1111 STPNIAAEPK
+1111 LAADPQG
-1121 AETFEMKAKRSEVAR
+1121 ETQELKMKRSDVAK
-1136 KVMPLASNQ
+1136 KVMPLASSQ
-1145 QLRNL
+1145 MMREL
-1150 LQDLCDNGDMQTLDI
+1150 LKDLCENADEQTLNI
-1165 IMKYV
+1165 IIKHVG

>member
-1 MASRYNDIVT
+1 MATKYNDIVT

-19 NIRYEGPDDWKT
+19 NIKYEGPDDWKS

-50 NNDADNHKAIW
+50 NNDADNHKPIW

-83 SVEDIK
+83 SIDKIT
-89 EYVEEEYHD
+89 EYVDEEYHD
-98 SKYDVLRNSLLTL
+98 SKYDLLRNSLMNL
-111 RQGVRLFPVNLYGQQ
+111 RHDTRLFPVNLYGQQ

-132 DLSLQIQKE
+132 DLSLQLQKE

-146 KKEGISIT
+146 KKEGISII
-154 VKTDFDN
+154 VQTDFDN
-161 YIQHIDSEPAFWDL
+161 YIQHIENEPAFWEM
-175 LIQNNIELKSVAP
+175 LIQNNDELRSVAP
-188 DTNKL
+188 STDKL

-204 LDRMRMALRNGGFSI
+204 LDRMRMALRNGGYSI

-231 EVQDE
+231 EVQGE

-241 IYRGLLIIWDEF
+241 TYKGLLIIWDEF

-270 DIAEAMMSPE
+270 NIAEAMMSPE

-332 DWDAY
+332 DREKY
-337 ESHRRY
+337 ELHRQY
-343 FCSVLD
+343 FCSILD
-349 ELLTEFSFSST
+349 ELLTEFSSSST
-360 DPVQTKKDL
+360 DPSQTKADL

-400 LACDAV
+400 LACNEV
-406 KAFFDDEAVY
+406 KAFFDDEEAY
-416 ANNETITS
+416 ANKETITS

-437 DSVRFGAVTERFN
+437 DSVRFGAVTEKFN

-457 AQGHDYLAVFKGI
+457 AQGNEYLAVFKGV

-491 ILKLYE
+491 ILKLFE
-497 GTMIYDNVPSILSY
+497 GTMLYDNVPAILAY

-542 DELRNSTYLYTEE
+542 DDLRKTTYLYTDE
-555 VVNFGGIAKALMDK
+555 VIVYGGVANAMIDRWLL
-569 WTQKATRQ
+569 KATRQ
-577 ITFKFFS
+577 VSFKFFS

-593 NKIENFQRNAASYS
+593 NKLENFSRTALSYS
-607 VALAIFV
+607 VVLAIFV
-614 GRTSQELQ
+614 GRTKQELI
-622 ELHAIAHKAAKDER
+622 ELQAIVEKAVKDER
-636 FQNVCFFV
+636 FLKICFFV
-644 AETPMG
+644 VQTPMD
-650 EKNYERF
+650 EKKYERF

-682 SSEMVANWMNE
+682 SEEMISNWMSE
-693 VRGGSITWY
+693 IRSGSITWY
-702 LRQEQGVIAGSKI
+702 LHSEQGVISGSKI
-715 GSTVNIEIAPKI
+715 ASALNTNIAPKI

-735 PLIQMR
+735 MLIQMR
-741 MSNTYW
+741 SSNTYW
-747 KKLSVKATV
+747 KKASVKATV
-756 DAVLSFNTKEEV
+756 DSVLSYNTKQEV
-768 LSKLVPQAKHVDF
+768 YDKLVPQAKHVEY
-781 LFQDSIDDNL
+781 LFQDSLDDNL
-791 EWKSDVDENHPLKLV
+791 EWKQDVGDEHPLKKV
-806 SDYIDSVLKRY
+806 SNYIDSVLKRY
-817 KTNNQVFNLGDKLQ
+817 RTNNQVFNLGEKLLD
-831 ELTMPPFGLFQS
+831 LTKPPYGLFQS
-843 YGPMAMVAYAMRKY
+843 YGPMAMVAFAMRKY

-870 AKHLVDDVVEV
+870 AKHLVDDIVEM
-881 FKAWDSG
+881 FKVWESG
-888 KSSTKLNFMFES
+888 KTSNKLNFMFES

-915 LDKLPGYSDVSSLT
+915 LDRLPGYSDVSSLT
-929 DARWAMTN
+929 DARWAMTH
-937 EYATKVGYPLW
+937 EYSASVGYPLW
-948 SLKYVPDCSEENKQ
+948 SLKYVPECSDENRE

-971 SDSESVKNPALMTM
+971 TDSESVKNPQLMSK

-1000 LESANNFEKGFKNY
+1000 LESANNFETGFKNY
-1014 VMSLDYIDLME
+1014 VMGLEYINMTE
-1025 DEFAEAKTFL
+1025 PEFAEAKAFL
-1035 DGHLEGTV
+1035 GGHLEGTI
-1043 GLWSERGVED
+1043 GLWTERGVED
-1053 TLKNWRLAQ
+1053 TLKNWRLDQ
-1062 QQERLREEN
+1062 QQERLRQEN
-1071 KKRFHE
+1071 QKRFEE
-1077 EQEKYKNE
+1077 EQERYKSEATTQGGNDKGVSTWMNNGSQVGGE
-1085 DSDAANPGSTSTTPS
+1085 TATMAASPQFESQ
-1100 WMSSDDGTDGK
+1100 
-1111 STPNIAAEPK
+1111 
-1121 AETFEMKAKRSEVAR
+1121 EMKEKRNEIAR

-1145 QLRNL
+1145 MLRDL
-1150 LQDLCDNGDMQTLDI
+1150 LQDLCENADEQTLNI
-1165 IMKYV
+1165 IMKHV

>member
-1 MASRYNDIVT
+1 MATKYNDIVT

-19 NIRYEGPDDWKT
+19 NIKYEGPDDWKS

-50 NNDADNHKAIW
+50 NNDADNHKPIW

-83 SVEDIK
+83 SIDKIT
-89 EYVEEEYHD
+89 EYVDEEYHD
-98 SKYDVLRNSLLTL
+98 SKYDLLRNSLMNL
-111 RQGVRLFPVNLYGQQ
+111 RHDTRLFPVNLYGQQ

-132 DLSLQIQKE
+132 DLSLQLQKE

-146 KKEGISIT
+146 QKEGISIT
-154 VKTDFDN
+154 VQTDFDN
-161 YIQHIDSEPAFWDL
+161 YIQHIENEPAFWEM
-175 LIQNNIELKSVAP
+175 LIQNNDELRSVAP
-188 DTNKL
+188 STDKL

-204 LDRMRMALRNGGFSI
+204 LNRMRMALRNGGYSI

-231 EVQDE
+231 EVQGE

-241 IYRGLLIIWDEF
+241 TYKGLLIIWDEF

-270 DIAEAMMSPE
+270 NIAEAMMSPE

-332 DWDAY
+332 DREKY
-337 ESHRRY
+337 ELHRQY
-343 FCSVLD
+343 FCSILD
-349 ELLTEFSFSST
+349 ELLTEFSSSST
-360 DPVQTKKDL
+360 DPSQTKADL

-400 LACDAV
+400 LACNEV
-406 KAFFDDEAVY
+406 KAFFDDEEAY
-416 ANNETITS
+416 ANKETITS

-457 AQGHDYLAVFKGI
+457 AQGNEYLAVFKGV

-491 ILKLYE
+491 ILKLFE
-497 GTMIYDNVPSILSY
+497 GTMLYDNVPAILAY

-542 DELRNSTYLYTEE
+542 DDLRKTTYLYTDE
-555 VVNFGGIAKALMDK
+555 VIVYGGVANAMIDRWLL
-569 WTQKATRQ
+569 KATRQ
-577 ITFKFFS
+577 VSFKFFS

-593 NKIENFQRNAASYS
+593 NKLENFSRTALSYS
-607 VALAIFV
+607 VVLAIFV
-614 GRTSQELQ
+614 GRTKQELL
-622 ELHAIAHKAAKDER
+622 ELQTIVEKAVKDER
-636 FQNVCFFV
+636 FQKICFFV
-644 AETPMG
+644 VETPMD
-650 EKNYERF
+650 EKKYERF

-682 SSEMVANWMNE
+682 SEEMISNWMSE
-693 VRGGSITWY
+693 IRSGSITWY
-702 LRQEQGVIAGSKI
+702 LHSEQGVISGSKI
-715 GSTVNIEIAPKI
+715 ASALNTNIAPKI

-735 PLIQMR
+735 MLIQMR
-741 MSNTYW
+741 SSNTYW
-747 KKLSVKATV
+747 KKASVKATV
-756 DAVLSFNTKEEV
+756 DSVLSYNTKQEV
-768 LSKLVPQAKHVDF
+768 YDKLVPQAKHVEY
-781 LFQDSIDDNL
+781 LFQDSLDDNL
-791 EWKSDVDENHPLKLV
+791 EWKQDVGEEHPLKKV
-806 SDYIDSVLKRY
+806 SNYIDSVLKRY
-817 KTNNQVFNLGDKLQ
+817 RTNNQVFNLGEKLLD
-831 ELTMPPFGLFQS
+831 LTKPPYGLFQS
-843 YGPMAMVAYAMRKY
+843 YGPMAMVAFAMRKY

-870 AKHLVDDVVEV
+870 AKHLVDDIVEM
-881 FKAWDSG
+881 FKVWESG
-888 KSSTKLNFMFES
+888 KTSTKLNFMFES

-915 LDKLPGYSDVSSLT
+915 LDRLPGYSDVSSLT
-929 DARWAMTN
+929 DARWAMTH
-937 EYATKVGYPLW
+937 EYSASVGYPLW
-948 SLKYVPDCSEENKQ
+948 SLKYVPECSDENRE

-971 SDSESVKNPALMTM
+971 TDSESVKNPQLMSR

-1000 LESANNFEKGFKNY
+1000 LESANNFETGFKNY
-1014 VMSLDYIDLME
+1014 VMTLEYINMTE
-1025 DEFAEAKTFL
+1025 PEFVEAKQFL
-1035 DGHLEGTV
+1035 EGHLEGTI
-1043 GLWSERGVED
+1043 GLWTERGVED

-1062 QQERLREEN
+1062 QQQRLREEN
-1071 KKRFHE
+1071 GKRYQE
-1077 EQEKYKNE
+1077 EREKFKR
-1085 DSDAANPGSTSTTPS
+1085 AAAQQGETSGATPA
-1100 WMSSDDGTDGK
+1100 WMNTDGNGQENPK
-1111 STPNIAAEPK
+1111 LAADPQG
-1121 AETFEMKAKRSEVAR
+1121 ETQELKMKRSDVAK
-1136 KVMPLASNQ
+1136 KVMPLASSQ
-1145 QLRNL
+1145 MMREL
-1150 LQDLCDNGDMQTLDI
+1150 LKDLCENADEQTLNI
-1165 IMKYV
+1165 IIKHVG

>member
-1 MASRYNDIVT
+1 MATKYNDIVT

-19 NIRYEGPDDWKT
+19 NIKYEGPDDWKS

-50 NNDADNHKAIW
+50 NNDADNHKPIW

-83 SVEDIK
+83 SIDKIT
-89 EYVEEEYHD
+89 EYVDEEYHD
-98 SKYDVLRNSLLTL
+98 SKYDLLRNSLMNL
-111 RQGVRLFPVNLYGQQ
+111 RHDTRLFPVNLYGQQ

-132 DLSLQIQKE
+132 DLSLQLQKE

-154 VKTDFDN
+154 VQTDFDN
-161 YIQHIDSEPAFWDL
+161 YIQHIENEPAFWEM
-175 LIQNNIELKSVAP
+175 LIQNNDELRSVAP
-188 DTNKL
+188 STDKL

-204 LDRMRMALRNGGFSI
+204 LDRMRMALRNGGYSI

-224 NLQNWLF
+224 NLQTWLF
-231 EVQDE
+231 EVQGE

-241 IYRGLLIIWDEF
+241 TYKGLLIIWDEF

-270 DIAEAMMSPE
+270 NIAEAMMNPE

-332 DWDAY
+332 DREKY
-337 ESHRRY
+337 ELHRQY
-343 FCSVLD
+343 FCSILD
-349 ELLTEFSFSST
+349 ELLTEFSSSST
-360 DPVQTKKDL
+360 DPSQTKADL

-400 LACDAV
+400 LACNEV
-406 KAFFDDEAVY
+406 KAFFDDEEAY
-416 ANNETITS
+416 ANKETITS

-457 AQGHDYLAVFKGI
+457 AQGNEYLAVFKGV

-491 ILKLYE
+491 ILKLFE
-497 GTMIYDNVPSILSY
+497 GTMLYDNVPTILAY

-542 DELRNSTYLYTEE
+542 DDLRKTTYLYTDE
-555 VVNFGGIAKALMDK
+555 VIAYGGVANAMIDRWLL
-569 WTQKATRQ
+569 KATRQ
-577 ITFKFFS
+577 VSFKFFS

-593 NKIENFQRNAASYS
+593 NKLENFARTALSYS
-607 VALAIFV
+607 VVLAIFV
-614 GRTSQELQ
+614 GRTKQELL
-622 ELHAIAHKAAKDER
+622 ELQAIVEKAVKDER
-636 FQNVCFFV
+636 FQKICFFV
-644 AETPMG
+644 VETPMD
-650 EKNYERF
+650 EKKYERF

-682 SSEMVANWMNE
+682 SEEMISNWMSE
-693 VRGGSITWY
+693 IRSGSITWY
-702 LRQEQGVIAGSKI
+702 LHSEQGVISGSKI
-715 GSTVNIEIAPKI
+715 ASALNTNIAPKI

-735 PLIQMR
+735 MLIQMR
-741 MSNTYW
+741 SSNTYW
-747 KKLSVKATV
+747 KKASVKATV
-756 DAVLSFNTKEEV
+756 DSVLSYNTKQEV
-768 LSKLVPQAKHVDF
+768 YDKLVPQAKHVEY
-781 LFQDSIDDNL
+781 LFQDSLDDNL
-791 EWKSDVDENHPLKLV
+791 EWKQDVGEEHPLKKV
-806 SDYIDSVLKRY
+806 SNYIDSVLKRY
-817 KTNNQVFNLGDKLQ
+817 RTNNQVFNLGEKLLD
-831 ELTMPPFGLFQS
+831 LTKPPYGLFQS
-843 YGPMAMVAYAMRKY
+843 YGPMAMVAFAMRKY

-870 AKHLVDDVVEV
+870 AKHLVDDIVEM
-881 FKAWDSG
+881 FKVWESG
-888 KSSTKLNFMFES
+888 KISTKLNFMFES

-915 LDKLPGYSDVSSLT
+915 LDRLPGYSDVSSLT
-929 DARWAMTN
+929 DARWAMTH
-937 EYATKVGYPLW
+937 EYSASVGYPLW
-948 SLKYVPDCSEENKQ
+948 SLKYVPECSDENRE

-971 SDSESVKNPALMTM
+971 TDSESVKNPQLMSK

-1000 LESANNFEKGFKNY
+1000 LESGNNFETGFKNY
-1014 VMSLDYIDLME
+1014 VMTLEYINMTE
-1025 DEFAEAKTFL
+1025 PEFAEAKQFL
-1035 DGHLEGTV
+1035 EGHLEGTI
-1043 GLWSERGVED
+1043 GLWTERGVED

-1062 QQERLREEN
+1062 QQQRLREEN
-1071 KKRFHE
+1071 GKRYQE
-1077 EQEKYKNE
+1077 EREKFKRAAAQQGE
-1085 DSDAANPGSTSTTPS
+1085 TSDATPA
-1100 WMSSDDGTDGK
+1100 WMNTDGNGQENYK
-1111 STPNIAAEPK
+1111 LAADPQG
-1121 AETFEMKAKRSEVAR
+1121 ETQELKMKRSDVAK
-1136 KVMPLASNQ
+1136 KVMPLASSQ
-1145 QLRNL
+1145 MMREL
-1150 LQDLCDNGDMQTLDI
+1150 LKDLCENADEQTLNI
-1165 IMKYV
+1165 IIKHVG

>member
-1 MASRYNDIVT
+1 MATKYNDIVT

-19 NIRYEGPDDWKT
+19 NIKYEGPDDWKS

-50 NNDADNHKAIW
+50 NNDADNHKPIW

-83 SVEDIK
+83 SIDKIT
-89 EYVEEEYHD
+89 EYVDEEYHD
-98 SKYDVLRNSLLTL
+98 SKYDLLRNSLMNL
-111 RQGVRLFPVNLYGQQ
+111 RHNTRLFPVNLYGQQ

-132 DLSLQIQKE
+132 DLSLQLQKE

-154 VKTDFDN
+154 VQTDFDN
-161 YIQHIDSEPAFWDL
+161 YIQHIENEPAFWEM
-175 LIQNNIELKSVAP
+175 LIQNNDELRSVAP
-188 DTNKL
+188 STDKL

-204 LDRMRMALRNGGFSI
+204 LDRMRMALRNGGYSI

-231 EVQDE
+231 EVQGE

-241 IYRGLLIIWDEF
+241 TYKGLLIIWDEF

-270 DIAEAMMSPE
+270 NIAEAMMSPE

-332 DWDAY
+332 DREKY
-337 ESHRRY
+337 ELHRQY
-343 FCSVLD
+343 FCSILD
-349 ELLTEFSFSST
+349 ELLTEFSSSST
-360 DPVQTKKDL
+360 DPSQTKADL

-400 LACDAV
+400 LACNEV
-406 KAFFDDEAVY
+406 KAFFDDEEAY
-416 ANNETITS
+416 ANKETITS

-457 AQGHDYLAVFKGI
+457 AQGNEYLAVFKGV

-491 ILKLYE
+491 ILKLFE
-497 GTMIYDNVPSILSY
+497 GTMLYDNVPAILAY

-542 DELRNSTYLYTEE
+542 DDLRKTTYLYTDE
-555 VVNFGGIAKALMDK
+555 VIVYGGVANAMIDK
-569 WTQKATRQ
+569 WLLKATRQ
-577 ITFKFFS
+577 VSFKFFS

-593 NKIENFQRNAASYS
+593 NKLENFSRTALSYS
-607 VALAIFV
+607 VVLAIFV
-614 GRTSQELQ
+614 GRTKQELL
-622 ELHAIAHKAAKDER
+622 ELQAIVEKAVKDER
-636 FQNVCFFV
+636 FLKICFFV
-644 AETPMG
+644 VETPMD
-650 EKNYERF
+650 EKKYERF

-682 SSEMVANWMNE
+682 SEEMISNWMSEM
-693 VRGGSITWY
+693 RSGSITWY
-702 LRQEQGVIAGSKI
+702 LHSEQGVISGSKI
-715 GSTVNIEIAPKI
+715 ASALNTNIAPKI

-735 PLIQMR
+735 MLIQMR
-741 MSNTYW
+741 SSNTYW
-747 KKLSVKATV
+747 KKASVKATV
-756 DAVLSFNTKEEV
+756 DSVLSYNTKLEV
-768 LSKLVPQAKHVDF
+768 YDKLVPQAKHVEY
-781 LFQDSIDDNL
+781 LFQDSLDDNL
-791 EWKSDVDENHPLKLV
+791 EWKQDVDEEHPLKKV
-806 SDYIDSVLKRY
+806 SNYIDSVLKRY
-817 KTNNQVFNLGDKLQ
+817 RTNNQVFNLGEKLLD
-831 ELTMPPFGLFQS
+831 LTKPPYGLFQS
-843 YGPMAMVAYAMRKY
+843 YGPMAMVAFAMRKY

-870 AKHLVDDVVEV
+870 AKHLVDDIVEM
-881 FKAWDSG
+881 FKVWESG
-888 KSSTKLNFMFES
+888 KTSTKLNFMFES

-915 LDKLPGYSDVSSLT
+915 LDRLPGYSDVSSLT
-929 DARWAMTN
+929 DARWAMTH
-937 EYATKVGYPLW
+937 EYSASVGYPLW
-948 SLKYVPDCSEENKQ
+948 SLKYVPECSDENRE

-971 SDSESVKNPALMTM
+971 TDSESVKNPQLMSR

-1000 LESANNFEKGFKNY
+1000 LESANNFETGFKNY
-1014 VMSLDYIDLME
+1014 VMTLEYINMTE
-1025 DEFAEAKTFL
+1025 SEFAEAKQFL
-1035 DGHLEGTV
+1035 EGHLEGTI
-1043 GLWSERGVED
+1043 GLWTERGVED

-1062 QQERLREEN
+1062 QQQRLREEN
-1071 KKRFHE
+1071 EKRYQEEREKFKRAAAQQGE
-1077 EQEKYKNE
+1077 TSGATPAWMNTDGNEQENSKL
-1085 DSDAANPGSTSTTPS
+1085 AA
-1100 WMSSDDGTDGK
+1100 D
-1111 STPNIAAEPK
+1111 PK
-1121 AETFEMKAKRSEVAR
+1121 GETQELKMKRSDVAK
-1136 KVMPLASNQ
+1136 KVMPLASSQ
-1145 QLRNL
+1145 MMREL
-1150 LQDLCDNGDMQTLDI
+1150 LKDLCENADEQTLNI
-1165 IMKYV
+1165 IIKHVG

>member
-1 MASRYNDIVT
+1 MATKYNDIVT

-19 NIRYEGPDDWKT
+19 NIKYEGPDDWKS

-50 NNDADNHKAIW
+50 NNDADNHKPIW

-83 SVEDIK
+83 SIDKIT
-89 EYVEEEYHD
+89 EYVDEEYHD
-98 SKYDVLRNSLLTL
+98 SKYDLLRNSLMNL
-111 RQGVRLFPVNLYGQQ
+111 RHDTRLFPVNLYGQQ

-132 DLSLQIQKE
+132 DLSLQLQKE

-154 VKTDFDN
+154 VQTDFDN
-161 YIQHIDSEPAFWDL
+161 YIQHIENEPAFWEM
-175 LIQNNIELKSVAP
+175 LIQNNDELRSVAP
-188 DTNKL
+188 STDKL

-204 LDRMRMALRNGGFSI
+204 LNRMRMALRNGGYSI

-231 EVQDE
+231 EVQGE

-241 IYRGLLIIWDEF
+241 TYKGLLIIWDEF

-270 DIAEAMMSPE
+270 NIAEAMMSPE

-332 DWDAY
+332 DREKY
-337 ESHRRY
+337 ELHRQY
-343 FCSVLD
+343 FCSILD
-349 ELLTEFSFSST
+349 ELLTEFSSSST
-360 DPVQTKKDL
+360 DPSQTKADL

-400 LACDAV
+400 LACNEV
-406 KAFFDDEAVY
+406 KAFFDDEEAY
-416 ANNETITS
+416 ANKETITS

-457 AQGHDYLAVFKGI
+457 AQGNEYLAVFKGV

-491 ILKLYE
+491 ILKLFE
-497 GTMIYDNVPSILSY
+497 GTMLYDNVPAILAY

-542 DELRNSTYLYTEE
+542 DDLRKTTYLYTDE
-555 VVNFGGIAKALMDK
+555 VIVYGGVANAMIDRWLL
-569 WTQKATRQ
+569 KATRQ
-577 ITFKFFS
+577 VSFKFFS

-593 NKIENFQRNAASYS
+593 NKLENFSRTALSYS
-607 VALAIFV
+607 VVLAIFV
-614 GRTSQELQ
+614 GRTKQELL
-622 ELHAIAHKAAKDER
+622 ELQAIVEKTVKDER
-636 FQNVCFFV
+636 FQKICFFV
-644 AETPMG
+644 VETPMD
-650 EKNYERF
+650 EKKYERF

-682 SSEMVANWMNE
+682 SEEMISNWMSE
-693 VRGGSITWY
+693 IRSGSITWY
-702 LRQEQGVIAGSKI
+702 LHSEQGVISGSKI
-715 GSTVNIEIAPKI
+715 ASALNTNIAPKI

-735 PLIQMR
+735 MLIQMR
-741 MSNTYW
+741 SSNTYW
-747 KKLSVKATV
+747 KKASVKATV
-756 DAVLSFNTKEEV
+756 DSVLSYNTKQEV
-768 LSKLVPQAKHVDF
+768 YDKLVPQAKHVEY
-781 LFQDSIDDNL
+781 LFQDSLDDNL
-791 EWKSDVDENHPLKLV
+791 EWKQDVGEEHPLKKV
-806 SDYIDSVLKRY
+806 SNYIDSVLKRY
-817 KTNNQVFNLGDKLQ
+817 RTNNQVFNLGEKLLD
-831 ELTMPPFGLFQS
+831 LTKPPYGLFQS
-843 YGPMAMVAYAMRKY
+843 YGPMAIVAFAMRKY

-870 AKHLVDDVVEV
+870 AKHLVDDIVEM
-881 FKAWDSG
+881 FKVWESG
-888 KSSTKLNFMFES
+888 KTSTKLNFMFES

-915 LDKLPGYSDVSSLT
+915 LDRLPGYSDVSSLT
-929 DARWAMTN
+929 DARWAMTH
-937 EYATKVGYPLW
+937 EYSASVGYPLW
-948 SLKYVPDCSEENKQ
+948 SLKYVPECSDENRE

-971 SDSESVKNPALMTM
+971 TDSESVKNPQLMSK

-1000 LESANNFEKGFKNY
+1000 LESANNFETGFKNY
-1014 VMSLDYIDLME
+1014 VMTLEYINMTE
-1025 DEFAEAKTFL
+1025 PEFAEAKQFL
-1035 DGHLEGTV
+1035 EGHLEGTI
-1043 GLWSERGVED
+1043 GLWTERGVED

-1062 QQERLREEN
+1062 QQQRLREEN
-1071 KKRFHE
+1071 GKRYQE
-1077 EQEKYKNE
+1077 EREKFKR
-1085 DSDAANPGSTSTTPS
+1085 AAAQQGETSGATPA
-1100 WMSSDDGTDGK
+1100 WMNTDGNGQENPK
-1111 STPNIAAEPK
+1111 LAADPQG
-1121 AETFEMKAKRSEVAR
+1121 ETQELKMKRSDVAK
-1136 KVMPLASNQ
+1136 KVMPLASSQ
-1145 QLRNL
+1145 MMREL
-1150 LQDLCDNGDMQTLDI
+1150 LKDLCENADEQTLNI
-1165 IMKYV
+1165 IIKHVG

>member
-1 MASRYNDIVT
+1 MATKYNDIVT

-19 NIRYEGPDDWKT
+19 NIKYEGPDDWKS

-50 NNDADNHKAIW
+50 NNDADNHKPIW

-83 SVEDIK
+83 SIDKIT
-89 EYVEEEYHD
+89 EYVDEEYHD
-98 SKYDVLRNSLLTL
+98 SKYDLLRNSLMNL
-111 RQGVRLFPVNLYGQQ
+111 RHDTRLFPVNLYGQQ

-132 DLSLQIQKE
+132 DLSLQLQKE

-154 VKTDFDN
+154 VQTDFDN
-161 YIQHIDSEPAFWDL
+161 YIQHIENEPAFWEM
-175 LIQNNIELKSVAP
+175 LIQNNDELRSVAP
-188 DTNKL
+188 STDKL

-204 LDRMRMALRNGGFSI
+204 LDRMRMALRNGGYSI

-231 EVQDE
+231 EVQGE

-241 IYRGLLIIWDEF
+241 TYKGLLIIWDEF
-253 TDIVRSD
+253 TDIVCSD

-270 DIAEAMMSPE
+270 NIAEAMMSPE

-332 DWDAY
+332 DREKY
-337 ESHRRY
+337 ELHRQY
-343 FCSVLD
+343 FCSILD
-349 ELLTEFSFSST
+349 ELLTEFSSSST
-360 DPVQTKKDL
+360 DPSQTKADL

-400 LACDAV
+400 LACNEV
-406 KAFFDDEAVY
+406 KAFFDDEEAY
-416 ANNETITS
+416 ANKETITS

-457 AQGHDYLAVFKGI
+457 AQGNEYLAVFKGV

-491 ILKLYE
+491 ILKLFE
-497 GTMIYDNVPSILSY
+497 GTMLYDNVPAILAY

-542 DELRNSTYLYTEE
+542 DDLRKTTYLYTDE
-555 VVNFGGIAKALMDK
+555 VIAYGGVANAMIDRWLL
-569 WTQKATRQ
+569 KATRQ
-577 ITFKFFS
+577 VSFKFFS

-593 NKIENFQRNAASYS
+593 NKLENFARTALSYS
-607 VALAIFV
+607 VVLAIFV
-614 GRTSQELQ
+614 GRTKQELL
-622 ELHAIAHKAAKDER
+622 ELQAIVEKAVKDER
-636 FQNVCFFV
+636 FQKICFFV
-644 AETPMG
+644 VETPMD
-650 EKNYERF
+650 EKKYERF

-682 SSEMVANWMNE
+682 SEEMISNWMSE
-693 VRGGSITWY
+693 IRSGSITWY
-702 LRQEQGVIAGSKI
+702 LHSEQGVISGSKI
-715 GSTVNIEIAPKI
+715 ASALNTNIAPKI

-735 PLIQMR
+735 MLIQMR
-741 MSNTYW
+741 NSNTYW
-747 KKLSVKATV
+747 KKASVKATV
-756 DAVLSFNTKEEV
+756 DSVLSYNTKQEV
-768 LSKLVPQAKHVDF
+768 YDKLVPQAKHVEY
-781 LFQDSIDDNL
+781 LFQDSLDDNL
-791 EWKSDVDENHPLKLV
+791 EWKQDVGEEHPLKKV
-806 SDYIDSVLKRY
+806 SNYIDSVLKRY
-817 KTNNQVFNLGDKLQ
+817 RTNNQVFNLGEKLLD
-831 ELTMPPFGLFQS
+831 LTKPPYGLFQS
-843 YGPMAMVAYAMRKY
+843 YGPMAMVAFAMRKY

-870 AKHLVDDVVEV
+870 AKHLVDDIVEM
-881 FKAWDSG
+881 FKVWESG
-888 KSSTKLNFMFES
+888 KTSTKLNFMFES

-915 LDKLPGYSDVSSLT
+915 LDRLPGYSDVSSLT
-929 DARWAMTN
+929 DARWAMTH
-937 EYATKVGYPLW
+937 EYSASVGYPLW
-948 SLKYVPDCSEENKQ
+948 SLKYVSECSDENRE

-971 SDSESVKNPALMTM
+971 TDSESVKNPQLMSR

-1000 LESANNFEKGFKNY
+1000 LESANNFETGFKNY
-1014 VMSLDYIDLME
+1014 VMTLEYINMTE
-1025 DEFAEAKTFL
+1025 PEFAEAKQFL
-1035 DGHLEGTV
+1035 EGHLEGTI
-1043 GLWSERGVED
+1043 GLWTERGVED

-1062 QQERLREEN
+1062 QQQRLREEN
-1071 KKRFHE
+1071 KKRYQE
-1077 EQEKYKNE
+1077 EREKFKRAAAQQGE
-1085 DSDAANPGSTSTTPS
+1085 TSDATPA
-1100 WMSSDDGTDGK
+1100 WMNTDGNGQENSK
-1111 STPNIAAEPK
+1111 LVADPQG
-1121 AETFEMKAKRSEVAR
+1121 ETQELKMKRSDVAK
-1136 KVMPLASNQ
+1136 KVMPLASSQ
-1145 QLRNL
+1145 MMREL
-1150 LQDLCDNGDMQTLDI
+1150 LKDLCENADEQTLNI
-1165 IMKYV
+1165 IIKHVG

>member
-1 MASRYNDIVT
+1 MATKYNDIVT

-19 NIRYEGPDDWKT
+19 NIKYEGPDDWKS

-50 NNDADNHKAIW
+50 NNDADNHKPIW

-83 SVEDIK
+83 SIDKIT
-89 EYVEEEYHD
+89 EYVDEEYHD
-98 SKYDVLRNSLLTL
+98 SKYDLLRNSLMNL
-111 RQGVRLFPVNLYGQQ
+111 RHDTRLFPVNLYGQQ

-132 DLSLQIQKE
+132 DLSLQLQKE

-154 VKTDFDN
+154 VQTDFDN
-161 YIQHIDSEPAFWDL
+161 YIQHIENEPAFWEM
-175 LIQNNIELKSVAP
+175 LIQNNDELRSVAP
-188 DTNKL
+188 STDKL

-204 LDRMRMALRNGGFSI
+204 LNRMRMALRNGGYSI

-231 EVQDE
+231 EVQGE

-241 IYRGLLIIWDEF
+241 TYKGLLIIWDEF

-270 DIAEAMMSPE
+270 NIAEAMMSPE

-332 DWDAY
+332 DREKY
-337 ESHRRY
+337 ELHRQY
-343 FCSVLD
+343 FCSILD
-349 ELLTEFSFSST
+349 ELLTEFSSSST
-360 DPVQTKKDL
+360 DPSQTKADL

-400 LACDAV
+400 LACNEV
-406 KAFFDDEAVY
+406 KAFFDDEEAY
-416 ANNETITS
+416 ANKETITS

-457 AQGHDYLAVFKGI
+457 AQGNEYLAVFKGV

-491 ILKLYE
+491 ILKLFE
-497 GTMIYDNVPSILSY
+497 GTMLYDNVPAILAY

-542 DELRNSTYLYTEE
+542 DDLRKTTYLYTDE
-555 VVNFGGIAKALMDK
+555 VIVYGGVANAMIDRWLL
-569 WTQKATRQ
+569 KATRQ
-577 ITFKFFS
+577 VSFKFFS

-593 NKIENFQRNAASYS
+593 NKLENFSRTALSYS
-607 VALAIFV
+607 VVLAIFV
-614 GRTSQELQ
+614 GRTKQELL
-622 ELHAIAHKAAKDER
+622 ELQTIVEKAVKDER
-636 FQNVCFFV
+636 FQKICFFV
-644 AETPMG
+644 VETPMD
-650 EKNYERF
+650 EKKYERF

-682 SSEMVANWMNE
+682 SEEMISNWMSE
-693 VRGGSITWY
+693 IRSGSITWY
-702 LRQEQGVIAGSKI
+702 LHSEQGVISGSKI
-715 GSTVNIEIAPKI
+715 ASALNTNIAPKI

-735 PLIQMR
+735 MLIQMR
-741 MSNTYW
+741 SSNTYW
-747 KKLSVKATV
+747 KKASVKATV
-756 DAVLSFNTKEEV
+756 DSVLSYNTKQEV
-768 LSKLVPQAKHVDF
+768 YDKLVPQAKHVEY
-781 LFQDSIDDNL
+781 LFQDSLDDNL
-791 EWKSDVDENHPLKLV
+791 EWKQDVGEEHPLKKV
-806 SDYIDSVLKRY
+806 SNYIDSVLKRY
-817 KTNNQVFNLGDKLQ
+817 RTNNQVFNLGEKLLD
-831 ELTMPPFGLFQS
+831 LTKPPYGLFQS
-843 YGPMAMVAYAMRKY
+843 YGPMAMVAFAMRKY

-870 AKHLVDDVVEV
+870 AKHLVDDIVEM
-881 FKAWDSG
+881 FKVWESG
-888 KSSTKLNFMFES
+888 KTSTKLNFMFES

-915 LDKLPGYSDVSSLT
+915 LDRLPGYSDVSSLT
-929 DARWAMTN
+929 DARWAMTH
-937 EYATKVGYPLW
+937 EYSASVGYPLW
-948 SLKYVPDCSEENKQ
+948 SLKYVPECSDENRE

-971 SDSESVKNPALMTM
+971 TDSESVKNPQLMSR

-1000 LESANNFEKGFKNY
+1000 LESANNFETGFKNY
-1014 VMSLDYIDLME
+1014 VMTLEYINMTE
-1025 DEFAEAKTFL
+1025 PEFAEAKQFL
-1035 DGHLEGTV
+1035 EGHLEGTI
-1043 GLWSERGVED
+1043 GLWTERGVED

-1062 QQERLREEN
+1062 QQQRLREEN
-1071 KKRFHE
+1071 GKRYQE
-1077 EQEKYKNE
+1077 EREKFKR
-1085 DSDAANPGSTSTTPS
+1085 AAAQQGETSGATPA
-1100 WMSSDDGTDGK
+1100 WMNTDGNGQENPK
-1111 STPNIAAEPK
+1111 LAADPQG
-1121 AETFEMKAKRSEVAR
+1121 ETQELKMKRSDVAK
-1136 KVMPLASNQ
+1136 KVMPLASSQ
-1145 QLRNL
+1145 MMREL
-1150 LQDLCDNGDMQTLDI
+1150 LKDLCENADEQTLNI
-1165 IMKYV
+1165 IIKHVG

>member
-1 MASRYNDIVT
+1 MATKYNDIVT

-19 NIRYEGPDDWKT
+19 NIKYEGPDDWKS

-50 NNDADNHKAIW
+50 NNDADNHKPIW

-83 SVEDIK
+83 SIDKIT
-89 EYVEEEYHD
+89 EYVDEEYHD
-98 SKYDVLRNSLLTL
+98 SKYDLLRNSLMNL
-111 RQGVRLFPVNLYGQQ
+111 RHDTRLFPVNLYGQQ

-132 DLSLQIQKE
+132 DLSLQLQKE

-154 VKTDFDN
+154 VQTDFDN
-161 YIQHIDSEPAFWDL
+161 YIQHIENEPAFWEM
-175 LIQNNIELKSVAP
+175 LIQNNDELRSVAP
-188 DTNKL
+188 STDKL

-204 LDRMRMALRNGGFSI
+204 LDRMRMALRNGGYSI

-231 EVQDE
+231 EVQGE

-241 IYRGLLIIWDEF
+241 TYKGLLIIWDEF

-270 DIAEAMMSPE
+270 YIAEAMMSPE

-332 DWDAY
+332 DREKY
-337 ESHRRY
+337 ELHRQY
-343 FCSVLD
+343 FCSILD
-349 ELLTEFSFSST
+349 ELLTEFSSSST
-360 DPVQTKKDL
+360 DPSQTKADL

-400 LACDAV
+400 LACNEV
-406 KAFFDDEAVY
+406 KAFFDDEEAY
-416 ANNETITS
+416 ANKETITS

-457 AQGHDYLAVFKGI
+457 AQGNEYLAVFKGV

-491 ILKLYE
+491 ILKLFE
-497 GTMIYDNVPSILSY
+497 GTMLYDNVPAILAY

-542 DELRNSTYLYTEE
+542 DDLRKTTYLYTDE
-555 VVNFGGIAKALMDK
+555 VIAYGGVANAMIDRWLL
-569 WTQKATRQ
+569 KATRQ
-577 ITFKFFS
+577 VSFKFFS

-593 NKIENFQRNAASYS
+593 NKLENFARTALSYS
-607 VALAIFV
+607 VVLAIFV
-614 GRTSQELQ
+614 GRTKQELL
-622 ELHAIAHKAAKDER
+622 ELQAIVEKAVKDER
-636 FQNVCFFV
+636 FQKICFFV
-644 AETPMG
+644 VETPMD
-650 EKNYERF
+650 EKKYERF

-682 SSEMVANWMNE
+682 SEEMISNWMSE
-693 VRGGSITWY
+693 IRSGSITWY
-702 LRQEQGVIAGSKI
+702 LHSEQGVISGSKI
-715 GSTVNIEIAPKI
+715 ASALNTNIAPKI

-735 PLIQMR
+735 MLIQMR
-741 MSNTYW
+741 SSNTYW
-747 KKLSVKATV
+747 KKASVKATV
-756 DAVLSFNTKEEV
+756 DSVLSYNTKQEV
-768 LSKLVPQAKHVDF
+768 YDKLVPQAKHVEY
-781 LFQDSIDDNL
+781 LFQDSLDDNL
-791 EWKSDVDENHPLKLV
+791 EWKQDVGEEHPLKKV
-806 SDYIDSVLKRY
+806 SNYIDSVLKRY
-817 KTNNQVFNLGDKLQ
+817 RTNNQVFNLGEKLLD
-831 ELTMPPFGLFQS
+831 LTKPPYGLFQS
-843 YGPMAMVAYAMRKY
+843 YGPMAMVAFAMRKY

-870 AKHLVDDVVEV
+870 AKHLVDDIVEM
-881 FKAWDSG
+881 FKVWESG
-888 KSSTKLNFMFES
+888 KTSTKLNFMFES

-915 LDKLPGYSDVSSLT
+915 LDRLPGYSDVSSLT
-929 DARWAMTN
+929 DARWAMTH
-937 EYATKVGYPLW
+937 EYSASVGYPLW
-948 SLKYVPDCSEENKQ
+948 SLKYVPECSDENRE

-971 SDSESVKNPALMTM
+971 TDSESVKNPQLMSK

-1000 LESANNFEKGFKNY
+1000 LESANNFEAGFKNY
-1014 VMSLDYIDLME
+1014 VMTLEYINMTE
-1025 DEFAEAKTFL
+1025 PEFAEAKQFL
-1035 DGHLEGTV
+1035 EGHLEGTI
-1043 GLWSERGVED
+1043 GLWTERGVED

-1062 QQERLREEN
+1062 QQQRLREEN
-1071 KKRFHE
+1071 GKRYQE
-1077 EQEKYKNE
+1077 EREKFKR
-1085 DSDAANPGSTSTTPS
+1085 AAAQQGETSGATPA
-1100 WMSSDDGTDGK
+1100 WMNTDGNGQENSK
-1111 STPNIAAEPK
+1111 LAADPQG
-1121 AETFEMKAKRSEVAR
+1121 ETQELKMKRSDVAK
-1136 KVMPLASNQ
+1136 KVMPLASSQ
-1145 QLRNL
+1145 MMREL
-1150 LQDLCDNGDMQTLDI
+1150 LKDLCENADEQTLNI
-1165 IMKYV
+1165 IIKHVG

>member
-1 MASRYNDIVT
+1 MATKYNDIVT

-19 NIRYEGPDDWKT
+19 NIKYEGPDDWKS

-50 NNDADNHKAIW
+50 NNDADNHKPIW

-83 SVEDIK
+83 SIDKIT
-89 EYVEEEYHD
+89 EYVDEEYHD
-98 SKYDVLRNSLLTL
+98 SKYDLLRNSLMNL
-111 RQGVRLFPVNLYGQQ
+111 RHDTRLFPVNLYGQQ

-132 DLSLQIQKE
+132 DLSLQLQKE
-141 VKNAL
+141 VRNAL

-154 VKTDFDN
+154 VQTDFDN
-161 YIQHIDSEPAFWDL
+161 YIQHIENEPAFWEM
-175 LIQNNIELKSVAP
+175 LIQNNDELRSVAP
-188 DTNKL
+188 STDKL

-204 LDRMRMALRNGGFSI
+204 LNRMRMALRNGGYSI

-231 EVQDE
+231 EVQGE

-241 IYRGLLIIWDEF
+241 TYKGLLIIWDEF

-270 DIAEAMMSPE
+270 NIAEAMMSPE

-332 DWDAY
+332 DREKY
-337 ESHRRY
+337 ELHRQY
-343 FCSVLD
+343 FCSILD
-349 ELLTEFSFSST
+349 ELLTEFSSSST
-360 DPVQTKKDL
+360 DPSQTKADL

-400 LACDAV
+400 LACNEV
-406 KAFFDDEAVY
+406 KAFFDDEEAY
-416 ANNETITS
+416 ANKETITS

-457 AQGHDYLAVFKGI
+457 AQGNEYLAVFKGV

-491 ILKLYE
+491 ILKLFE
-497 GTMIYDNVPSILSY
+497 GTMLYDNVPAILAY

-542 DELRNSTYLYTEE
+542 DDLRKTTYLYTDE
-555 VVNFGGIAKALMDK
+555 VIAYGGVANAMIDRWLL
-569 WTQKATRQ
+569 KATRQ
-577 ITFKFFS
+577 VSFKFFS

-593 NKIENFQRNAASYS
+593 NKLENFARTALSYS
-607 VALAIFV
+607 VVLAIFV
-614 GRTSQELQ
+614 GRTKQELL
-622 ELHAIAHKAAKDER
+622 ELQAIVEKAVKDER
-636 FQNVCFFV
+636 FQKICFFV
-644 AETPMG
+644 VETPMD
-650 EKNYERF
+650 EKKYERF

-682 SSEMVANWMNE
+682 SEEMISNWMSE
-693 VRGGSITWY
+693 IRSGSITWY
-702 LRQEQGVIAGSKI
+702 LHSEQGVISGSKI
-715 GSTVNIEIAPKI
+715 ASALNTNIAPKI

-735 PLIQMR
+735 MLIQMR
-741 MSNTYW
+741 SSNTYW
-747 KKLSVKATV
+747 KKASVKATV
-756 DAVLSFNTKEEV
+756 DSVLSYNTKQEV
-768 LSKLVPQAKHVDF
+768 YDKLVPQAKHVEY
-781 LFQDSIDDNL
+781 LFQDSLDDNL
-791 EWKSDVDENHPLKLV
+791 EWKQDVGEEHPLKKV
-806 SDYIDSVLKRY
+806 SNYIDSVLKRY
-817 KTNNQVFNLGDKLQ
+817 RTNNQVFNLGEKLLD
-831 ELTMPPFGLFQS
+831 LTKPPYGLFQS
-843 YGPMAMVAYAMRKY
+843 YGPMAMVAFAMRKY

-870 AKHLVDDVVEV
+870 AKHLVDDIVEM
-881 FKAWDSG
+881 FKVWESG
-888 KSSTKLNFMFES
+888 KTSTKLNFMFES

-915 LDKLPGYSDVSSLT
+915 LDRLPGYSDVSSLT
-929 DARWAMTN
+929 DARWAMTH
-937 EYATKVGYPLW
+937 EYSASVGYPLW
-948 SLKYVPDCSEENKQ
+948 SLKYVPECSDENRE

-971 SDSESVKNPALMTM
+971 TDSESVKNPQLMSR

-1000 LESANNFEKGFKNY
+1000 LESANNFETGFKKY
-1014 VMSLDYIDLME
+1014 VMTLEYINMTE
-1025 DEFAEAKTFL
+1025 PEFAEAKQFL
-1035 DGHLEGTV
+1035 EGHLEGTI
-1043 GLWSERGVED
+1043 GLWTERGVED

-1062 QQERLREEN
+1062 QQQRLREEN
-1071 KKRFHE
+1071 GKRYQE
-1077 EQEKYKNE
+1077 EREKFKR
-1085 DSDAANPGSTSTTPS
+1085 AAAQQGETSGATPA
-1100 WMSSDDGTDGK
+1100 WMNTDGNGQENSK
-1111 STPNIAAEPK
+1111 LAADPQG
-1121 AETFEMKAKRSEVAR
+1121 ETQELKMKRSDVAK
-1136 KVMPLASNQ
+1136 KVMPLASSQ
-1145 QLRNL
+1145 MMREL
-1150 LQDLCDNGDMQTLDI
+1150 LKDLCENADEQTLNI
-1165 IMKYV
+1165 IIKHVG

>member
-1 MASRYNDIVT
+1 MTTKYNDIVT

-19 NIRYEGPDDWKT
+19 NIKYEGPDDWKS

-50 NNDADNHKAIW
+50 NNDADNHKSIW

-83 SVEDIK
+83 SIDKIT
-89 EYVEEEYHD
+89 EYVDEEFHD
-98 SKYDVLRNSLLTL
+98 SKYDLLRNSLMNL
-111 RQGVRLFPVNLYGQQ
+111 RHDTRLFPVNLYGQQ

-132 DLSLQIQKE
+132 DLSLQLQKE

-154 VKTDFDN
+154 VQTDFDT
-161 YIQHIDSEPAFWDL
+161 YIQHIENEPAFWEM
-175 LIQNNIELKSVAP
+175 LIQNNDELRSVAP
-188 DTNKL
+188 STDKL

-204 LDRMRMALRNGGFSI
+204 LDRMRMALRNGGYSI

-224 NLQNWLF
+224 NLQSWLF
-231 EVQDE
+231 EVQGE

-241 IYRGLLIIWDEF
+241 TYKGLLIIWDEF

-270 DIAEAMMSPE
+270 NIAEAMMSPE

-332 DWDAY
+332 DREKY
-337 ESHRRY
+337 ELHRQY
-343 FCSVLD
+343 FCSILD
-349 ELLTEFSFSST
+349 ELLTEFSSSST
-360 DPVQTKKDL
+360 DPSQTKADL

-400 LACDAV
+400 LACNEV
-406 KAFFDDEAVY
+406 KAFFDDEEAY
-416 ANNETITS
+416 ANKETITS

-457 AQGHDYLAVFKGI
+457 AQGNEYLAVFKGV

-485 TPSEEN
+485 TPSEDN
-491 ILKLYE
+491 ILKLFE
-497 GTMIYDNVPSILSY
+497 GTMLYDNVPVILAY

-542 DELRNSTYLYTEE
+542 DDLRKTTYLYTDE
-555 VVNFGGIAKALMDK
+555 VIAYGGVANAMIDRWLL
-569 WTQKATRQ
+569 KATRQ
-577 ITFKFFS
+577 VSFKFFS

-593 NKIENFQRNAASYS
+593 NKLENFVRTALSYS
-607 VALAIFV
+607 VVLAIFV
-614 GRTSQELQ
+614 GRTKQELL
-622 ELHAIAHKAAKDER
+622 ELQAIVEKAVKDER
-636 FQNVCFFV
+636 FQNICFFV
-644 AETPMG
+644 VETPMD
-650 EKNYERF
+650 EKKYERF

-682 SSEMVANWMNE
+682 SEEMISNWMSE
-693 VRGGSITWY
+693 IRSGSITWY
-702 LRQEQGVIAGSKI
+702 LHSEQGVISGSKI
-715 GSTVNIEIAPKI
+715 ASALNTNIAPKI

-735 PLIQMR
+735 MLIQMR
-741 MSNTYW
+741 SSNTYW
-747 KKLSVKATV
+747 KKASVKATV
-756 DAVLSFNTKEEV
+756 DSVLSYNTKQEV
-768 LSKLVPQAKHVDF
+768 YDKLVPQAKHVEY
-781 LFQDSIDDNL
+781 LFQDSLDDNL
-791 EWKSDVDENHPLKLV
+791 EWKQDVGEEHPLKKV
-806 SDYIDSVLKRY
+806 SNYIDSVLKRY
-817 KTNNQVFNLGDKLQ
+817 RTNNQVFNLGEKLLD
-831 ELTMPPFGLFQS
+831 LTKPPYGLFQS
-843 YGPMAMVAYAMRKY
+843 YGPMAMVAFAMRKY

-870 AKHLVDDVVEV
+870 AKHLVDDIVEM
-881 FKAWDSG
+881 FKVWESG
-888 KSSTKLNFMFES
+888 KTSTKLNFMFES

-915 LDKLPGYSDVSSLT
+915 LDRLPGYSDVSSLT
-929 DARWAMTN
+929 DARWAMTH
-937 EYATKVGYPLW
+937 EYSVSVGYPLW
-948 SLKYVPDCSEENKQ
+948 SLKYVPECSAENRE

-971 SDSESVKNPALMTM
+971 TDSESVKNPQLMSR

-1000 LESANNFEKGFKNY
+1000 LESANNFETGFKNY
-1014 VMSLDYIDLME
+1014 VMTLEYIDMTE
-1025 DEFAEAKTFL
+1025 PEFAEAKQFL
-1035 DGHLEGTV
+1035 EGHLEGTI
-1043 GLWSERGVED
+1043 GLWTERGVED

-1062 QQERLREEN
+1062 QQQRLREEN
-1071 KKRFHE
+1071 EKRYQE
-1077 EQEKYKNE
+1077 EREKFKRAAAQQGETSDENPVWMNANGNGQENPKL
-1085 DSDAANPGSTSTTPS
+1085 AADPQG
-1100 WMSSDDGTDGK
+1100 
-1111 STPNIAAEPK
+1111 
-1121 AETFEMKAKRSEVAR
+1121 ETQELKMKRSDVAK
-1136 KVMPLASNQ
+1136 KVMPLASSQ
-1145 QLRNL
+1145 MMREL
-1150 LQDLCDNGDMQTLDI
+1150 LKDLCENADEQTLNI
-1165 IMKYV
+1165 IIKHVG

>member
-1 MASRYNDIVT
+1 MATKYNDIVT

-19 NIRYEGPDDWKT
+19 NIKYEGPDDWKS

-50 NNDADNHKAIW
+50 NNDADNHKPIW

-83 SVEDIK
+83 SIDKIT
-89 EYVEEEYHD
+89 EYVDEEYHD
-98 SKYDVLRNSLLTL
+98 SKYDLLRNSLMNL
-111 RQGVRLFPVNLYGQQ
+111 RHDTRLFPVNLYGQQ

-132 DLSLQIQKE
+132 DLSLQLQKE

-154 VKTDFDN
+154 VQTDFDN
-161 YIQHIDSEPAFWDL
+161 YIQHIENEPAFWEM
-175 LIQNNIELKSVAP
+175 LIQNNDELRSVAP
-188 DTNKL
+188 STDKL

-204 LDRMRMALRNGGFSI
+204 LDRMRMALRNGGYSI

-231 EVQDE
+231 EVQGE

-241 IYRGLLIIWDEF
+241 TYKGLLIIWDEF

-270 DIAEAMMSPE
+270 NIAEAMMSPE

-332 DWDAY
+332 DREKY
-337 ESHRRY
+337 ELHRQF
-343 FCSVLD
+343 FCSILD
-349 ELLTEFSFSST
+349 ELLTEFSSSST
-360 DPVQTKKDL
+360 DPSQTKADL

-400 LACDAV
+400 LACNEV
-406 KAFFDDEAVY
+406 KAFFDDEEAY
-416 ANNETITS
+416 ANKETITS

-457 AQGHDYLAVFKGI
+457 AQGNEYLAVFKGV

-491 ILKLYE
+491 ILKLFE
-497 GTMIYDNVPSILSY
+497 GTMLYDNVPAILAY

-542 DELRNSTYLYTEE
+542 DDLRKTTYLYTDE
-555 VVNFGGIAKALMDK
+555 VIAYGGVANAMIDRWLL
-569 WTQKATRQ
+569 KATRQ
-577 ITFKFFS
+577 VSFKFFS

-593 NKIENFQRNAASYS
+593 NKLENFARTALSYS
-607 VALAIFV
+607 VVLAIFV
-614 GRTSQELQ
+614 GRTKQELL
-622 ELHAIAHKAAKDER
+622 ELQAIVEKAVKDER
-636 FQNVCFFV
+636 FQKICFFV
-644 AETPMG
+644 VETPMD
-650 EKNYERF
+650 EKKYERF

-682 SSEMVANWMNE
+682 SEEMISNWMSE
-693 VRGGSITWY
+693 IRSGSITWY
-702 LRQEQGVIAGSKI
+702 LHSEQGVISGSKI
-715 GSTVNIEIAPKI
+715 ASALNMNIAPKI

-735 PLIQMR
+735 MLIQMR
-741 MSNTYW
+741 SSNTYW
-747 KKLSVKATV
+747 KKASVKATV
-756 DAVLSFNTKEEV
+756 DSVLSYNTKQEV
-768 LSKLVPQAKHVDF
+768 YDKLVPQAKHVEY
-781 LFQDSIDDNL
+781 LFQDSLDDNL
-791 EWKSDVDENHPLKLV
+791 EWKQDVGEEHPLKKV
-806 SDYIDSVLKRY
+806 SNYIDSVLKRY
-817 KTNNQVFNLGDKLQ
+817 RTNNQVFNLGEKLLD
-831 ELTMPPFGLFQS
+831 LTKPPYGLFQS
-843 YGPMAMVAYAMRKY
+843 YGPMAMVAFAMRKY

-870 AKHLVDDVVEV
+870 AKHLVDDIVEM
-881 FKAWDSG
+881 FKVWESG
-888 KSSTKLNFMFES
+888 KTSTKLNFMFES

-915 LDKLPGYSDVSSLT
+915 LDRLPGYSDVSSLT
-929 DARWAMTN
+929 DARWAMTH
-937 EYATKVGYPLW
+937 EYSASVGYPLW
-948 SLKYVPDCSEENKQ
+948 SLKYVPECSDENRE

-971 SDSESVKNPALMTM
+971 TDSESVKNPQLMSK

-1000 LESANNFEKGFKNY
+1000 LESANNFETGFKKY
-1014 VMSLDYIDLME
+1014 VMTLEYINMTE
-1025 DEFAEAKTFL
+1025 PEFAEAKQFL
-1035 DGHLEGTV
+1035 EGHLEGTI
-1043 GLWSERGVED
+1043 GLWTERGVED

-1062 QQERLREEN
+1062 QQQRLREEN
-1071 KKRFHE
+1071 GKRYQE
-1077 EQEKYKNE
+1077 EREKFKRAAAQQGE
-1085 DSDAANPGSTSTTPS
+1085 TSDATPA
-1100 WMSSDDGTDGK
+1100 WMNTDGNGQENSK
-1111 STPNIAAEPK
+1111 LVADPQG
-1121 AETFEMKAKRSEVAR
+1121 ETQELKMKRSDVAK
-1136 KVMPLASNQ
+1136 KVMPLASSQ
-1145 QLRNL
+1145 MMREL
-1150 LQDLCDNGDMQTLDI
+1150 LKDLCENADEQTLNI
-1165 IMKYV
+1165 IIKHVG

>member
-1 MASRYNDIVT
+1 MATKYNDIVT

-19 NIRYEGPDDWKT
+19 NIKYEGPDDWKS

-50 NNDADNHKAIW
+50 NNDADNHKPIW

-83 SVEDIK
+83 SIDKIT
-89 EYVEEEYHD
+89 EYVDEEYHD
-98 SKYDVLRNSLLTL
+98 SKYDLLRNSLMNL
-111 RQGVRLFPVNLYGQQ
+111 RHDTRLFPVNLYGQQ

-154 VKTDFDN
+154 VQTDFDN
-161 YIQHIDSEPAFWDL
+161 YIQHIENEPAFWEM
-175 LIQNNIELKSVAP
+175 LIQNNDELRSVAP
-188 DTNKL
+188 STDKL

-204 LDRMRMALRNGGFSI
+204 LDRMRMALRNGGYSI

-231 EVQDE
+231 EVQGE

-241 IYRGLLIIWDEF
+241 TYKGLLIIWDEF

-270 DIAEAMMSPE
+270 NIAEAMMSPE

-332 DWDAY
+332 DREKY
-337 ESHRRY
+337 ELHRQY
-343 FCSVLD
+343 FCSILD
-349 ELLTEFSFSST
+349 ELLTEFSSSST
-360 DPVQTKKDL
+360 DPSQTKADL

-400 LACDAV
+400 LACNEV
-406 KAFFDDEAVY
+406 KAFFDDEEAY
-416 ANNETITS
+416 ANKKTITS

-437 DSVRFGAVTERFN
+437 DSVRFGAVTEKFN

-457 AQGHDYLAVFKGI
+457 AQGNEYLAVFKGV

-491 ILKLYE
+491 ILKLFE
-497 GTMIYDNVPSILSY
+497 GTMLYDNVPAILAY

-542 DELRNSTYLYTEE
+542 DDLRKTTYLYTDE
-555 VVNFGGIAKALMDK
+555 VIVYGGVANAMIDRWLL
-569 WTQKATRQ
+569 KATRQ
-577 ITFKFFS
+577 VSFKFFS

-593 NKIENFQRNAASYS
+593 NKLENFSRTALSYS
-607 VALAIFV
+607 VVLAIFV
-614 GRTSQELQ
+614 GRTKQELI
-622 ELHAIAHKAAKDER
+622 ELQAIVEKAVKDER
-636 FQNVCFFV
+636 FLKICFFV
-644 AETPMG
+644 VQTPMD
-650 EKNYERF
+650 EKKYERF

-682 SSEMVANWMNE
+682 SEEMISNWMSE
-693 VRGGSITWY
+693 IRSGSITWY
-702 LRQEQGVIAGSKI
+702 LHSEQGVISGSKI
-715 GSTVNIEIAPKI
+715 ASALNTNIAPKI

-735 PLIQMR
+735 MLIQMR
-741 MSNTYW
+741 SSNTYW
-747 KKLSVKATV
+747 KKASVKATV
-756 DAVLSFNTKEEV
+756 DSVLSYNTKQEV
-768 LSKLVPQAKHVDF
+768 YDKLVPQAKHVEY
-781 LFQDSIDDNL
+781 LFQDSLDDNL
-791 EWKSDVDENHPLKLV
+791 EWKQDVGDEHPLKKV
-806 SDYIDSVLKRY
+806 SNYIDSVLKRY
-817 KTNNQVFNLGDKLQ
+817 RTNNQVFNLGEKLLD
-831 ELTMPPFGLFQS
+831 LTKPPYGLFQS
-843 YGPMAMVAYAMRKY
+843 YGPMAMVAFAMRKY

-870 AKHLVDDVVEV
+870 AKHLVDDIVEM
-881 FKAWDSG
+881 FKVWESG
-888 KSSTKLNFMFES
+888 KTSNKLNFMFES

-915 LDKLPGYSDVSSLT
+915 LDRLPGYSDVSSLT
-929 DARWAMTN
+929 DARWAMTH
-937 EYATKVGYPLW
+937 EYSASVGYPLW
-948 SLKYVPDCSEENKQ
+948 SLKYVPECSDENRE

-971 SDSESVKNPALMTM
+971 TDSESVKNPQLMSR

-1014 VMSLDYIDLME
+1014 VMGLEYINMTE
-1025 DEFAEAKTFL
+1025 PEFAEAKAFL
-1035 DGHLEGTV
+1035 GGHLEGTI
-1043 GLWSERGVED
+1043 GLWTERGVED
-1053 TLKNWRLAQ
+1053 TLKNWRLDQ
-1062 QQERLREEN
+1062 QQERLRQEN
-1071 KKRFHE
+1071 QKRFEE
-1077 EQEKYKNE
+1077 EQKRYKGEATTQGGNDKGVSTWMNNGSQVGGE
-1085 DSDAANPGSTSTTPS
+1085 TATMAASPQFESQ
-1100 WMSSDDGTDGK
+1100 
-1111 STPNIAAEPK
+1111 
-1121 AETFEMKAKRSEVAR
+1121 EMKEKRNVIAR

-1145 QLRNL
+1145 MLRDL
-1150 LQDLCDNGDMQTLDI
+1150 LQDLCENAGEQTLNI
-1165 IMKYV
+1165 IMKHV

>member
-1 MASRYNDIVT
+1 MATKYNDIVT

-19 NIRYEGPDDWKT
+19 NIKYEGPDDWKS

-50 NNDADNHKAIW
+50 NNDADNHKPIW

-83 SVEDIK
+83 SIDKIT
-89 EYVEEEYHD
+89 EYVDEEYHD
-98 SKYDVLRNSLLTL
+98 SKYDLLRNSLMNL
-111 RQGVRLFPVNLYGQQ
+111 RHDTRLFPVNLYGQQ

-132 DLSLQIQKE
+132 DLSLQLQKE

-154 VKTDFDN
+154 VQTDFDN
-161 YIQHIDSEPAFWDL
+161 YIQHIENEPAFWEM
-175 LIQNNIELKSVAP
+175 LIQNNDELRSVAP
-188 DTNKL
+188 STDKL

-204 LDRMRMALRNGGFSI
+204 LNRMRMALRNGGYSI

-231 EVQDE
+231 EVQGE

-241 IYRGLLIIWDEF
+241 TYKGLLIIWDEF

-270 DIAEAMMSPE
+270 NIAEAMMSPE

-332 DWDAY
+332 DREKY
-337 ESHRRY
+337 ELHRQY
-343 FCSVLD
+343 FCSILD
-349 ELLTEFSFSST
+349 ELLTEFSSSST
-360 DPVQTKKDL
+360 DPSQTKADL

-400 LACDAV
+400 LACNEV
-406 KAFFDDEAVY
+406 KAFFDDEEAY
-416 ANNETITS
+416 ANKKTITS

-457 AQGHDYLAVFKGI
+457 AQGNEYLAVFKGV

-491 ILKLYE
+491 ILKLFE
-497 GTMIYDNVPSILSY
+497 GTMLYDNVPAILAY

-542 DELRNSTYLYTEE
+542 DDLRKTTYLYTDE
-555 VVNFGGIAKALMDK
+555 VIVYGGVANAMIDRWLL
-569 WTQKATRQ
+569 KATRQ
-577 ITFKFFS
+577 VSFKFFS

-593 NKIENFQRNAASYS
+593 NKLENFSRTALSYS
-607 VALAIFV
+607 VVLAIFV
-614 GRTSQELQ
+614 GRTKQELL
-622 ELHAIAHKAAKDER
+622 ELQAIVEKTVKDER
-636 FQNVCFFV
+636 FQKICFFV
-644 AETPMG
+644 VETPMD
-650 EKNYERF
+650 EKKYERF

-682 SSEMVANWMNE
+682 SEEMISNWMSE
-693 VRGGSITWY
+693 IRSGSITWY
-702 LRQEQGVIAGSKI
+702 LHSEQGVISGSKI
-715 GSTVNIEIAPKI
+715 ASALNTNIAPKI

-735 PLIQMR
+735 MLIQMR
-741 MSNTYW
+741 SSNTYW
-747 KKLSVKATV
+747 KKASVKATV
-756 DAVLSFNTKEEV
+756 DSVLSYNTKQEV
-768 LSKLVPQAKHVDF
+768 YDKLVPQAKHVEY
-781 LFQDSIDDNL
+781 LFQDSLDDNL
-791 EWKSDVDENHPLKLV
+791 EWKQDVGEEHPLKKV
-806 SDYIDSVLKRY
+806 SNYIDSVLKRY
-817 KTNNQVFNLGDKLQ
+817 RTNNQVFNLGEKLLD
-831 ELTMPPFGLFQS
+831 LTKPPYGLFQS
-843 YGPMAMVAYAMRKY
+843 YGPMAMVAFAMRKY

-870 AKHLVDDVVEV
+870 AKHLVDDIVEM
-881 FKAWDSG
+881 FKVWESG
-888 KSSTKLNFMFES
+888 KTSTKLNFMFES

-915 LDKLPGYSDVSSLT
+915 LDRLPGYSDVSSLT
-929 DARWAMTN
+929 DARWAMTH
-937 EYATKVGYPLW
+937 EYSASVGYPLW
-948 SLKYVPDCSEENKQ
+948 SLKYVPECSDENRE

-971 SDSESVKNPALMTM
+971 TDSESVKNPQLMSK

-1000 LESANNFEKGFKNY
+1000 LESANNFETGFKNY
-1014 VMSLDYIDLME
+1014 VMTLEYINMTE
-1025 DEFAEAKTFL
+1025 PEFAEAKQFL
-1035 DGHLEGTV
+1035 EGHLEGTI
-1043 GLWSERGVED
+1043 GLWTERGVED

-1062 QQERLREEN
+1062 QQQRLREEN
-1071 KKRFHE
+1071 GKRYQE
-1077 EQEKYKNE
+1077 EREKFKR
-1085 DSDAANPGSTSTTPS
+1085 AAAQQGETSGATPA
-1100 WMSSDDGTDGK
+1100 WMNTDGNGQENPK
-1111 STPNIAAEPK
+1111 LAADPQG
-1121 AETFEMKAKRSEVAR
+1121 ETQELKMKRSDVAK
-1136 KVMPLASNQ
+1136 KVMPLASSQ
-1145 QLRNL
+1145 MMREL
-1150 LQDLCDNGDMQTLDI
+1150 LKDLCENADEQTLNI
-1165 IMKYV
+1165 IIKHVG

>member
-1 MASRYNDIVT
+1 MATKYNDIVT

-19 NIRYEGPDDWKT
+19 NIKYEGPDDWKS

-50 NNDADNHKAIW
+50 NNDADNHKPIW

-83 SVEDIK
+83 SIDKIT
-89 EYVEEEYHD
+89 EYVDEEYHD
-98 SKYDVLRNSLLTL
+98 SKYDLLRNSLMNL
-111 RQGVRLFPVNLYGQQ
+111 RHDTRLFPVNLYGQQ

-132 DLSLQIQKE
+132 DLSLQLQKE

-154 VKTDFDN
+154 VQTDFDN
-161 YIQHIDSEPAFWDL
+161 YIQHIENEPAFWEM
-175 LIQNNIELKSVAP
+175 LIQNNDELRSVAP
-188 DTNKL
+188 STDKL

-204 LDRMRMALRNGGFSI
+204 LNRMRMALRNGGYSI

-231 EVQDE
+231 EVQGE

-241 IYRGLLIIWDEF
+241 TYKGLLIIWDEF

-270 DIAEAMMSPE
+270 NIAEAMMSPE

-332 DWDAY
+332 DREKY
-337 ESHRRY
+337 ELHRQY
-343 FCSVLD
+343 FCSILD
-349 ELLTEFSFSST
+349 ELLTEFSSSST
-360 DPVQTKKDL
+360 DPSQTKADL

-400 LACDAV
+400 LACNEV
-406 KAFFDDEAVY
+406 KAFFDDEEAY
-416 ANNETITS
+416 ANKETITS

-457 AQGHDYLAVFKGI
+457 AQGNEYLAVFKGV

-491 ILKLYE
+491 ILKLFE
-497 GTMIYDNVPSILSY
+497 GTMLYDNVPAILAY

-542 DELRNSTYLYTEE
+542 DDLRKTTYLYTDE
-555 VVNFGGIAKALMDK
+555 VITYGGVANAMIDRWLL
-569 WTQKATRQ
+569 KATRQ
-577 ITFKFFS
+577 VSFKFFS

-593 NKIENFQRNAASYS
+593 NKLENFARTALSYS
-607 VALAIFV
+607 VVLAIFV
-614 GRTSQELQ
+614 GRTKQELL
-622 ELHAIAHKAAKDER
+622 ELRAIVEKAVKDER
-636 FQNVCFFV
+636 FQKICFFV
-644 AETPMG
+644 VETPMD
-650 EKNYERF
+650 EKKYERF

-682 SSEMVANWMNE
+682 SEEMISNWMSE
-693 VRGGSITWY
+693 IRSGSITWY
-702 LRQEQGVIAGSKI
+702 LHSEQGVISGSKI
-715 GSTVNIEIAPKI
+715 ASALNTNIAPKI

-735 PLIQMR
+735 MLIQMR
-741 MSNTYW
+741 NSNTYW
-747 KKLSVKATV
+747 KKASVKATV
-756 DAVLSFNTKEEV
+756 DSVLSYNTKQEV
-768 LSKLVPQAKHVDF
+768 YDKLVPQAKHVEY
-781 LFQDSIDDNL
+781 LFQDSLDDNL
-791 EWKSDVDENHPLKLV
+791 EWKQDVGEEHPLKKV
-806 SDYIDSVLKRY
+806 SNYIDSVLKRY
-817 KTNNQVFNLGDKLQ
+817 RTNNQVFNLGEKLLD
-831 ELTMPPFGLFQS
+831 LTKPPYGLFQS
-843 YGPMAMVAYAMRKY
+843 YGPMAMVAFAMRKY

-870 AKHLVDDVVEV
+870 AKHLVDDIVEM
-881 FKAWDSG
+881 FKVWESG
-888 KSSTKLNFMFES
+888 KTSTKLNFMFES

-915 LDKLPGYSDVSSLT
+915 LDRLPGYSDVSSLT
-929 DARWAMTN
+929 DARWAMTH
-937 EYATKVGYPLW
+937 EYSASVGYPLW
-948 SLKYVPDCSEENKQ
+948 SLKYVPECSDENRE

-971 SDSESVKNPALMTM
+971 TDSESVKNPQLMSK

-1000 LESANNFEKGFKNY
+1000 LESANNFETGFKNY
-1014 VMSLDYIDLME
+1014 VMTLEYINMTE
-1025 DEFAEAKTFL
+1025 PEFAEAKQFL
-1035 DGHLEGTV
+1035 EGHLEGTI
-1043 GLWSERGVED
+1043 GLWTERGVED

-1062 QQERLREEN
+1062 QQQRLREEN
-1071 KKRFHE
+1071 GKRYQE
-1077 EQEKYKNE
+1077 EREKFKRAAAQQGE
-1085 DSDAANPGSTSTTPS
+1085 TSDATPA
-1100 WMSSDDGTDGK
+1100 WMNTDGNGQENYK
-1111 STPNIAAEPK
+1111 LAADPQG
-1121 AETFEMKAKRSEVAR
+1121 ETQELKMKRSDVAK
-1136 KVMPLASNQ
+1136 KVMPLASSQ
-1145 QLRNL
+1145 MMREL
-1150 LQDLCDNGDMQTLDI
+1150 LKDLCENADEQTLNI
-1165 IMKYV
+1165 IIKHVG

>member
-1 MASRYNDIVT
+1 MATKYNDIVT

-19 NIRYEGPDDWKT
+19 NIKYEGPDDWKS

-50 NNDADNHKAIW
+50 NNDADNHKPIW

-83 SVEDIK
+83 SIDKIT
-89 EYVEEEYHD
+89 EYVDEEYHD
-98 SKYDVLRNSLLTL
+98 SKYDLLRNSLMNL
-111 RQGVRLFPVNLYGQQ
+111 RHDTRLFPVNLYGQQ

-132 DLSLQIQKE
+132 DLSLQLQKE

-154 VKTDFDN
+154 VQTDFDN
-161 YIQHIDSEPAFWDL
+161 YIQHIENEPAFWEM
-175 LIQNNIELKSVAP
+175 LIQNNDELRSVAP
-188 DTNKL
+188 STDKL

-204 LDRMRMALRNGGFSI
+204 LDRMRMALRNGGYSI

-224 NLQNWLF
+224 NLQTWLF
-231 EVQDE
+231 EVQGE

-241 IYRGLLIIWDEF
+241 TYKGLLIIWDEF

-270 DIAEAMMSPE
+270 NIAEAMMNPE

-332 DWDAY
+332 DREKY
-337 ESHRRY
+337 ELHRQY
-343 FCSVLD
+343 FCSILD
-349 ELLTEFSFSST
+349 ELLTEFSSSST
-360 DPVQTKKDL
+360 DPSQTKADL

-400 LACDAV
+400 LACNEV
-406 KAFFDDEAVY
+406 KAFFDDEEAY
-416 ANNETITS
+416 ANKETITS

-437 DSVRFGAVTERFN
+437 DYVRFGAVIEKFN

-457 AQGHDYLAVFKGI
+457 AQGKEFLTVFKGI

-491 ILKLYE
+491 ILKLFE
-497 GTMIYDNVPSILSY
+497 GTMMYEHVPSILAY

-516 IIQRQPDGNYSILYT
+516 IIQRQPDGNFSILYT

-542 DELRNSTYLYTEE
+542 EDLRKTTYLYTDE
-555 VVNFGGIAKALMDK
+555 VIAYGGIANAMLEK
-569 WTQKATRQ
+569 WLLKATRQ
-577 ITFKFFS
+577 VTFKFFS
-584 LSSNEYVLL
+584 LTSNEYVLQ
-593 NKIENFQRNAASYS
+593 NKLENFGRTALPYS
-607 VALAIFV
+607 VVLAVFV
-614 GRTSQELQ
+614 GRTKQELQ
-622 ELHAIAHKAAKDER
+622 ELQLIVEKAVKNER
-636 FQNVCFFV
+636 FQNICFLMV
-644 AETPMG
+644 ETPMG
-650 EKNYERF
+650 EKKYERF

-682 SSEMVANWMNE
+682 SEEMISNWMNE
-693 VRGGSITWY
+693 IRSGSITWY
-702 LRQEQGVIAGSKI
+702 LSSEQGLISGTKIA
-715 GSTVNIEIAPKI
+715 STINMEIAPRI
-727 FTAGLESL
+727 FTDSLESL
-735 PLIQMR
+735 LLIQMR
-741 MSNTYW
+741 NSNTYW
-747 KKLSVKATV
+747 KKSSVKATV
-756 DAVLSFNTKEEV
+756 DSVLSYNTKQEV
-768 LSKLVPQAKHVDF
+768 YDKLVPQAKHVEY
-781 LFQDSIDDNL
+781 LFQDSLDDNL
-791 EWKSDVDENHPLKLV
+791 EWKQDISEEHPLKKV

-817 KTNNQVFNLGDKLQ
+817 KNNNQVFNLGDKLID
-831 ELTMPPFGLFQS
+831 LTKPPYGLFQS

-857 VGKIFD
+857 IGKIFD

-870 AKHLVDDVVEV
+870 AKHLVDDVVEMFRV
-881 FKAWDSG
+881 WESG

-937 EYATKVGYPLW
+937 EYSTKVGYPLW
-948 SLKYVPDCSEENKQ
+948 SLKYVPECSDENKE

-971 SDSESVKNPALMTM
+971 TDSESVKNPTLMAK

-1000 LESANNFEKGFKNY
+1000 LESANNFENGFKNY
-1014 VMSLDYIDLME
+1014 VMGLEYINMTE
-1025 DEFAEAKTFL
+1025 SEFADAKAFL
-1035 DGHLEGTV
+1035 EGHLEGTI
-1043 GLWSERGVED
+1043 GLWTERNVED

-1062 QQERLREEN
+1062 QQERLRQEDQRRLEE
-1071 KKRFHE
+1071 
-1077 EQEKYKNE
+1077 EKEKLRRNDANQN
-1085 DSDAANPGSTSTTPS
+1085 DSFLNDSALTNNSGQGYGDARVTVATNSLADSQ
-1100 WMSSDDGTDGK
+1100 
-1111 STPNIAAEPK
+1111 
-1121 AETFEMKAKRSEVAR
+1121 EMKAKRSDVAR
-1136 KVMPLASNQ
+1136 KVLPLASNQ
-1145 QLRNL
+1145 MLRDL
-1150 LQDLCDNGDMQTLDI
+1150 LQDLCDNADEQTLNI
-1165 IMKYV
+1165 IMKHVW

>member
-1 MASRYNDIVT
+1 MATKYNDIVT

-19 NIRYEGPDDWKT
+19 NIKYEGPDDWKS

-50 NNDADNHKAIW
+50 NNDADNHKPIW

-83 SVEDIK
+83 SIDKIT
-89 EYVEEEYHD
+89 EYVDEEYHD
-98 SKYDVLRNSLLTL
+98 SKYDLLRNSLMNL
-111 RQGVRLFPVNLYGQQ
+111 RHDTRLFPVNLYGQQ

-132 DLSLQIQKE
+132 DLSLQLQKE

-154 VKTDFDN
+154 VQTDFDN
-161 YIQHIDSEPAFWDL
+161 YIQHIENEPAFWEM
-175 LIQNNIELKSVAP
+175 LIQNNDELRSVAP
-188 DTNKL
+188 STDKL

-204 LDRMRMALRNGGFSI
+204 LDRMRMALRNGGYSI

-231 EVQDE
+231 EVQGE

-241 IYRGLLIIWDEF
+241 TYKGLLIIWDEF

-270 DIAEAMMSPE
+270 NIAEAMMSPE

-332 DWDAY
+332 DREKY
-337 ESHRRY
+337 ELHRQY
-343 FCSVLD
+343 FCSILD
-349 ELLTEFSFSST
+349 ELLTEFSSSST
-360 DPVQTKKDL
+360 DPSQTKADL

-400 LACDAV
+400 LACNEV
-406 KAFFDDEAVY
+406 KAFFDDEEAY
-416 ANNETITS
+416 ANKKTITS

-430 VQEYFES
+430 VHEYFES

-457 AQGHDYLAVFKGI
+457 AQGNEYLAVFKGV

-491 ILKLYE
+491 ILKLFE
-497 GTMIYDNVPSILSY
+497 GTMLYDNVPAILSY

-542 DELRNSTYLYTEE
+542 DDLRKTTYLYTDE
-555 VVNFGGIAKALMDK
+555 VIVYGGVANAMIDRWLL
-569 WTQKATRQ
+569 KATRQ
-577 ITFKFFS
+577 VSFKFFS

-593 NKIENFQRNAASYS
+593 NKLENFARTALSYS
-607 VALAIFV
+607 VVLAIFV
-614 GRTSQELQ
+614 GRTKQELL
-622 ELHAIAHKAAKDER
+622 ELQAIVEKAVKDER
-636 FQNVCFFV
+636 FQKICFFV
-644 AETPMG
+644 VETPMD
-650 EKNYERF
+650 EKKYERF

-682 SSEMVANWMNE
+682 SEEMISNWMSE
-693 VRGGSITWY
+693 IRSGSITWY
-702 LRQEQGVIAGSKI
+702 LHSEQGVISGSKI
-715 GSTVNIEIAPKI
+715 ASALNTNIAPKI

-735 PLIQMR
+735 MLIQMR
-741 MSNTYW
+741 SSNTYW
-747 KKLSVKATV
+747 KKASVKATV
-756 DAVLSFNTKEEV
+756 DSVLSYNTKQEV
-768 LSKLVPQAKHVDF
+768 YDKLVPQAKHVEY
-781 LFQDSIDDNL
+781 LFQDSLDDNL
-791 EWKSDVDENHPLKLV
+791 EWKQDVGEEHPLKKV
-806 SDYIDSVLKRY
+806 SNYIDSVLKRY
-817 KTNNQVFNLGDKLQ
+817 RTNNQVFNLGEKLLD
-831 ELTMPPFGLFQS
+831 LTKPPYGLFQS
-843 YGPMAMVAYAMRKY
+843 YGPMAMVAFAMRKY

-870 AKHLVDDVVEV
+870 AKHLVDDIVEM
-881 FKAWDSG
+881 FKVWESG
-888 KSSTKLNFMFES
+888 KTSTKLNFMFES

-915 LDKLPGYSDVSSLT
+915 LDRLPGYSDVSSLT
-929 DARWAMTN
+929 DARWAMTH
-937 EYATKVGYPLW
+937 EYSASVGYPLW
-948 SLKYVPDCSEENKQ
+948 SLKYVPECSDENRE

-971 SDSESVKNPALMTM
+971 TDSESVKNPQLMSK

-1000 LESANNFEKGFKNY
+1000 LESANNFETGFKNY
-1014 VMSLDYIDLME
+1014 VMTLEYINMTE
-1025 DEFAEAKTFL
+1025 PEFAEAKQFL
-1035 DGHLEGTV
+1035 EGHLEGTI
-1043 GLWSERGVED
+1043 GLWTERGVED

-1062 QQERLREEN
+1062 QQQRLREEN
-1071 KKRFHE
+1071 KKRYQE
-1077 EQEKYKNE
+1077 EREKFKRAAAQQGE
-1085 DSDAANPGSTSTTPS
+1085 TSDATPA
-1100 WMSSDDGTDGK
+1100 WMNTDGNGQENSK
-1111 STPNIAAEPK
+1111 LVADPQG
-1121 AETFEMKAKRSEVAR
+1121 ETQELKMKRSDVAK
-1136 KVMPLASNQ
+1136 KVMPLASSQ
-1145 QLRNL
+1145 MMREL
-1150 LQDLCDNGDMQTLDI
+1150 LKDLCENADEQTLNI
-1165 IMKYV
+1165 IIKHVG

>member
-1 MASRYNDIVT
+1 MATKYNDIVT

-19 NIRYEGPDDWKT
+19 NIKYEGPDDWKS

-50 NNDADNHKAIW
+50 NNDADNHKPIW

-83 SVEDIK
+83 SIDKIT
-89 EYVEEEYHD
+89 EYVDEEYHD
-98 SKYDVLRNSLLTL
+98 SKYDLLRNSLMNL
-111 RQGVRLFPVNLYGQQ
+111 RHDTRLFPVNLYGQQ

-132 DLSLQIQKE
+132 DLSLQLQKE

-154 VKTDFDN
+154 VQTDFDN
-161 YIQHIDSEPAFWDL
+161 YIQHIENEPAFWEM
-175 LIQNNIELKSVAP
+175 LIQNNDELRSVAP
-188 DTNKL
+188 STDKL

-204 LDRMRMALRNGGFSI
+204 LDRMRMALRNGGYSI

-231 EVQDE
+231 EVQGE

-241 IYRGLLIIWDEF
+241 TYKGLLIIWDEF

-270 DIAEAMMSPE
+270 NIAEAMMSPE

-332 DWDAY
+332 DREKY
-337 ESHRRY
+337 ELHRQY
-343 FCSVLD
+343 FCSILD
-349 ELLTEFSFSST
+349 ELLTEFSSSST
-360 DPVQTKKDL
+360 DPSQTKADL

-400 LACDAV
+400 LACNEV
-406 KAFFDDEAVY
+406 KAFFDDEEAY
-416 ANNETITS
+416 ANKETITS

-437 DSVRFGAVTERFN
+437 DSVRFGAVTEKFN

-457 AQGHDYLAVFKGI
+457 AQGNEYLAVFKGV

-491 ILKLYE
+491 ILKLFE
-497 GTMIYDNVPSILSY
+497 GTMLYDNVPAILAY

-542 DELRNSTYLYTEE
+542 DDLRKTTYLYTDE
-555 VVNFGGIAKALMDK
+555 VIVYGGVANAMIDRWLL
-569 WTQKATRQ
+569 KATRQ
-577 ITFKFFS
+577 VSFKFFS

-593 NKIENFQRNAASYS
+593 NKLENFSRTALSYS
-607 VALAIFV
+607 VVLAIFV
-614 GRTSQELQ
+614 GRTKQELI
-622 ELHAIAHKAAKDER
+622 ELQAIVEKAVKDER
-636 FQNVCFFV
+636 FLKICFFV
-644 AETPMG
+644 VQTPMD
-650 EKNYERF
+650 EKKYERF

-682 SSEMVANWMNE
+682 SEEMISNWMSE
-693 VRGGSITWY
+693 IRSGSITWY
-702 LRQEQGVIAGSKI
+702 LHSEQGVISGSKI
-715 GSTVNIEIAPKI
+715 ASALNTNIAPKI

-735 PLIQMR
+735 MLIQMR
-741 MSNTYW
+741 NSNTYW
-747 KKLSVKATV
+747 KKASVKATV
-756 DAVLSFNTKEEV
+756 DSVLSYNTKQEV
-768 LSKLVPQAKHVDF
+768 YDKLVPQAKHVEY
-781 LFQDSIDDNL
+781 LFQDSLDDNL
-791 EWKSDVDENHPLKLV
+791 EWKQDVGDEHPLKKV
-806 SDYIDSVLKRY
+806 SNYIDSVLKRY
-817 KTNNQVFNLGDKLQ
+817 RTNNQVFNLGEKLLD
-831 ELTMPPFGLFQS
+831 LTKPPYGLFQS
-843 YGPMAMVAYAMRKY
+843 YGPMAMVAFAMRKY

-870 AKHLVDDVVEV
+870 AKHLVDDIVEM
-881 FKAWDSG
+881 FKVWESG
-888 KSSTKLNFMFES
+888 KTSNKLNFMFES

-915 LDKLPGYSDVSSLT
+915 LDRLPGYSDVSSLT
-929 DARWAMTN
+929 DARWAMTH
-937 EYATKVGYPLW
+937 EYSASVGYPLW
-948 SLKYVPDCSEENKQ
+948 SLKYVPECSDENRE

-971 SDSESVKNPALMTM
+971 TDSESVKNPQLMSR

-1000 LESANNFEKGFKNY
+1000 LESANNFEKGFNNY
-1014 VMSLDYIDLME
+1014 VMGLEYINMTE
-1025 DEFAEAKTFL
+1025 PEFAEAKAFL
-1035 DGHLEGTV
+1035 GGHLEGTI
-1043 GLWSERGVED
+1043 GLWTERGVED
-1053 TLKNWRLAQ
+1053 TLKNWRLDQ
-1062 QQERLREEN
+1062 QQERLRQEN
-1071 KKRFHE
+1071 QKRFEE
-1077 EQEKYKNE
+1077 EQKRYKGEATTQGGNDKGVSTWMNNGSQVGGE
-1085 DSDAANPGSTSTTPS
+1085 TATMAASPQFESQ
-1100 WMSSDDGTDGK
+1100 
-1111 STPNIAAEPK
+1111 
-1121 AETFEMKAKRSEVAR
+1121 EMKEKRNVIAR

-1145 QLRNL
+1145 MLRDL
-1150 LQDLCDNGDMQTLDI
+1150 LQDLCENADEQTLNI
-1165 IMKYV
+1165 IMKHV

>member
-1 MASRYNDIVT
+1 MATKYNDIVT

-19 NIRYEGPDDWKT
+19 NIKYEGPDDWKS

-50 NNDADNHKAIW
+50 NNDADNHKPIW

-83 SVEDIK
+83 SIDKIT
-89 EYVEEEYHD
+89 EYVDEEYHD
-98 SKYDVLRNSLLTL
+98 SKYDLLRNSLMNL
-111 RQGVRLFPVNLYGQQ
+111 RHDTRLFPVNLYGQQ

-132 DLSLQIQKE
+132 DLSLQLQKE

-154 VKTDFDN
+154 VQTDFDN
-161 YIQHIDSEPAFWDL
+161 YIQHIENEPAFWEM
-175 LIQNNIELKSVAP
+175 LIQNNDELRSVAP
-188 DTNKL
+188 STDKL

-204 LDRMRMALRNGGFSI
+204 LDRMRMALRNGGYSI

-231 EVQDE
+231 EVQGE

-241 IYRGLLIIWDEF
+241 TYKGLLIIWDEF

-270 DIAEAMMSPE
+270 NIAEAMMSPE

-332 DWDAY
+332 DREKY
-337 ESHRRY
+337 ELHRQY
-343 FCSVLD
+343 FCSILD
-349 ELLTEFSFSST
+349 ELLTEFSSSST
-360 DPVQTKKDL
+360 DPSQTKADL

-400 LACDAV
+400 LACNEV
-406 KAFFDDEAVY
+406 KAFFDDEEAY
-416 ANNETITS
+416 ANKETITS

-457 AQGHDYLAVFKGI
+457 AQGNEYLAVFKGV

-491 ILKLYE
+491 ILKLFE
-497 GTMIYDNVPSILSY
+497 GTMLYDNVPAILAY

-542 DELRNSTYLYTEE
+542 DDLRKTTYLYTDE
-555 VVNFGGIAKALMDK
+555 VIAYGGVANAMIDRWLL
-569 WTQKATRQ
+569 KATRQ
-577 ITFKFFS
+577 VSFKFFS

-593 NKIENFQRNAASYS
+593 NKLENFARTALSYS
-607 VALAIFV
+607 VVLAIFV
-614 GRTSQELQ
+614 GRTKQELL
-622 ELHAIAHKAAKDER
+622 ELQAIVEKAVKDER
-636 FQNVCFFV
+636 FQKICFFV
-644 AETPMG
+644 VETPMD
-650 EKNYERF
+650 EKKYERF

-682 SSEMVANWMNE
+682 SEEMISNWMSE
-693 VRGGSITWY
+693 IRSGSITWY
-702 LRQEQGVIAGSKI
+702 LHSEQGVISGSKI
-715 GSTVNIEIAPKI
+715 ASALNTNIAPKI

-735 PLIQMR
+735 MLIQMR
-741 MSNTYW
+741 NSNTYW
-747 KKLSVKATV
+747 KKASVKATV
-756 DAVLSFNTKEEV
+756 DSVLSYNTKQEV
-768 LSKLVPQAKHVDF
+768 YDKLVPQAKHVEY
-781 LFQDSIDDNL
+781 LFQDSLDDNL
-791 EWKSDVDENHPLKLV
+791 EWKQDVGEEHPLKKV
-806 SDYIDSVLKRY
+806 SNYIDSVLKRY
-817 KTNNQVFNLGDKLQ
+817 RTNNQVFNLGEKLLD
-831 ELTMPPFGLFQS
+831 LTKPPYGLFQS
-843 YGPMAMVAYAMRKY
+843 YGPMAMVAFAMRKY

-870 AKHLVDDVVEV
+870 AKHLVDDIVEM
-881 FKAWDSG
+881 FKVWESG
-888 KSSTKLNFMFES
+888 KTSTKLNFMFES

-915 LDKLPGYSDVSSLT
+915 LDRLPGYSDVSSLT
-929 DARWAMTN
+929 DARWAMTH
-937 EYATKVGYPLW
+937 EYSASVGYPLW
-948 SLKYVPDCSEENKQ
+948 SLKYVSECSDENRE

-971 SDSESVKNPALMTM
+971 TDSESVKNPQLMSR

-1000 LESANNFEKGFKNY
+1000 LESANNFETGFKKY
-1014 VMSLDYIDLME
+1014 VMTLEYINMTE
-1025 DEFAEAKTFL
+1025 PEFAEAKQFL
-1035 DGHLEGTV
+1035 EGHLEGTI
-1043 GLWSERGVED
+1043 GLWTERGVED

-1062 QQERLREEN
+1062 QQQRLREEN
-1071 KKRFHE
+1071 KKRYQE
-1077 EQEKYKNE
+1077 EREKFKRAAAQQGE
-1085 DSDAANPGSTSTTPS
+1085 TSDATPA
-1100 WMSSDDGTDGK
+1100 WMNTDGNGQENSK
-1111 STPNIAAEPK
+1111 LVADPQG
-1121 AETFEMKAKRSEVAR
+1121 ETQELKMKRSDVAK
-1136 KVMPLASNQ
+1136 KVMPLASSQ
-1145 QLRNL
+1145 MMREL
-1150 LQDLCDNGDMQTLDI
+1150 LKDLCENADEQTLNI
-1165 IMKYV
+1165 IIKHVG

>member
-1 MASRYNDIVT
+1 MATKYNDIVT

-19 NIRYEGPDDWKT
+19 NIKYEGPDDWKS

-50 NNDADNHKAIW
+50 NNDADNHKPIW

-83 SVEDIK
+83 SIDKIT
-89 EYVEEEYHD
+89 EYVDEEYHD
-98 SKYDVLRNSLLTL
+98 SKYDLLRNSLMNL
-111 RQGVRLFPVNLYGQQ
+111 RHDTRLFPVNLYGQQ

-132 DLSLQIQKE
+132 DLSLQLQKE

-154 VKTDFDN
+154 VQTDFDN
-161 YIQHIDSEPAFWDL
+161 YIQHIENEPAFWEM
-175 LIQNNIELKSVAP
+175 LIQNNDELRSVAP
-188 DTNKL
+188 STDKL

-204 LDRMRMALRNGGFSI
+204 LDRMRMALRNGGYSI

-231 EVQDE
+231 EVQGE

-241 IYRGLLIIWDEF
+241 TYKGLLIIWDEF

-270 DIAEAMMSPE
+270 NIAEAMMSPE

-332 DWDAY
+332 DREKY
-337 ESHRRY
+337 ELHRQY
-343 FCSVLD
+343 FCSILD
-349 ELLTEFSFSST
+349 ELLTEFSSSST
-360 DPVQTKKDL
+360 DPSQTKADL

-400 LACDAV
+400 LACNEV
-406 KAFFDDEAVY
+406 KAFFDDEEAY
-416 ANNETITS
+416 ANKETITS

-437 DSVRFGAVTERFN
+437 DSVRFGAVTEKFN

-457 AQGHDYLAVFKGI
+457 AQGNEYLAVFKGV

-491 ILKLYE
+491 ILKLFE
-497 GTMIYDNVPSILSY
+497 GTMLYDNVPAILAY

-542 DELRNSTYLYTEE
+542 DDLRKTTYLYTDE
-555 VVNFGGIAKALMDK
+555 VIVYGGVANAMIDRWLL
-569 WTQKATRQ
+569 KATRQ
-577 ITFKFFS
+577 VSFKFFS

-593 NKIENFQRNAASYS
+593 NKLENFSRTALSYS
-607 VALAIFV
+607 VVLAIFV
-614 GRTSQELQ
+614 GRTKQELI
-622 ELHAIAHKAAKDER
+622 ELQAIVEKAVKDER
-636 FQNVCFFV
+636 FLKICFFV
-644 AETPMG
+644 VQTPMD
-650 EKNYERF
+650 EKKYERF

-682 SSEMVANWMNE
+682 SEEMISNWMSE
-693 VRGGSITWY
+693 IRSGSITWY
-702 LRQEQGVIAGSKI
+702 LHSEQGVISGSKI
-715 GSTVNIEIAPKI
+715 ASALNTNIAPKI

-735 PLIQMR
+735 MLIQMR
-741 MSNTYW
+741 SSNTYW
-747 KKLSVKATV
+747 KKASVKATV
-756 DAVLSFNTKEEV
+756 DSVLSYNTKQEV
-768 LSKLVPQAKHVDF
+768 YDKLVPQAKHVEY
-781 LFQDSIDDNL
+781 LFQDSLDDNL
-791 EWKSDVDENHPLKLV
+791 EWKQDVGEEHPLKKV
-806 SDYIDSVLKRY
+806 SNYIDSVLKIYR
-817 KTNNQVFNLGDKLQ
+817 TNNQVFNLGEKLLD
-831 ELTMPPFGLFQS
+831 LTKPPYGLFQS
-843 YGPMAMVAYAMRKY
+843 YGPMAMVAFAMRKY

-870 AKHLVDDVVEV
+870 AKHLVDDIVEM
-881 FKAWDSG
+881 FKVWESG
-888 KSSTKLNFMFES
+888 KTSTKLNFMFES

-915 LDKLPGYSDVSSLT
+915 LDRLPGYSDVSSLT
-929 DARWAMTN
+929 DARWAMTH
-937 EYATKVGYPLW
+937 EYSASVGYPLW
-948 SLKYVPDCSEENKQ
+948 SLKYVPECSDENRE

-971 SDSESVKNPALMTM
+971 TDSESVKNPQLMSK

-1000 LESANNFEKGFKNY
+1000 LESANNFETGFKNY
-1014 VMSLDYIDLME
+1014 VMTLEYINMTE
-1025 DEFAEAKTFL
+1025 PEFVEAKQFL
-1035 DGHLEGTV
+1035 EGHLEGTI
-1043 GLWSERGVED
+1043 GLWTERGVED

-1062 QQERLREEN
+1062 QQQRLREEN
-1071 KKRFHE
+1071 GKRYQE
-1077 EQEKYKNE
+1077 EREKFKR
-1085 DSDAANPGSTSTTPS
+1085 AAAQQGETSGATPA
-1100 WMSSDDGTDGK
+1100 WMNTDGNGQENSK
-1111 STPNIAAEPK
+1111 LAADPQG
-1121 AETFEMKAKRSEVAR
+1121 ETQELKMKRSDVAK
-1136 KVMPLASNQ
+1136 KVMPLASSQ
-1145 QLRNL
+1145 MMREL
-1150 LQDLCDNGDMQTLDI
+1150 LKDLCENADEQTLNI
-1165 IMKYV
+1165 IIKHVG

>member
-1 MASRYNDIVT
+1 MATKYNDIVT

-19 NIRYEGPDDWKT
+19 NIKYEGPDDWKS

-50 NNDADNHKAIW
+50 NNDADNHKPIW

-83 SVEDIK
+83 SIDKIT
-89 EYVEEEYHD
+89 EYVDEEYHD
-98 SKYDVLRNSLLTL
+98 SKYDLLRNSLMNL
-111 RQGVRLFPVNLYGQQ
+111 RHDTRLFPVNLYGQQ

-132 DLSLQIQKE
+132 DLSLQLQKE

-154 VKTDFDN
+154 VQTDFDN
-161 YIQHIDSEPAFWDL
+161 YIQHIENEPAFWEM
-175 LIQNNIELKSVAP
+175 LIQNNDELRSVAP
-188 DTNKL
+188 STDKL

-204 LDRMRMALRNGGFSI
+204 LDRMRMALRNGGYSI

-231 EVQDE
+231 EVQGE

-241 IYRGLLIIWDEF
+241 TYKGLLIIWDEF

-270 DIAEAMMSPE
+270 NIAEAMMSPE

-332 DWDAY
+332 DREKY
-337 ESHRRY
+337 ELHRQF
-343 FCSVLD
+343 FCSILD
-349 ELLTEFSFSST
+349 ELLTEFSSSST
-360 DPVQTKKDL
+360 DPSQTKADL

-400 LACDAV
+400 LACNEV
-406 KAFFDDEAVY
+406 KAFFDDEEAY
-416 ANNETITS
+416 ANKETITS

-450 SNHVTVE
+450 SNHVTIE
-457 AQGHDYLAVFKGI
+457 AQGNEYLAVFKGV

-491 ILKLYE
+491 ILKLFE
-497 GTMIYDNVPSILSY
+497 GTMLYDNVPAILAY

-542 DELRNSTYLYTEE
+542 DDLRKTTYLYTDE
-555 VVNFGGIAKALMDK
+555 VIAYGGVANAMIDRWLL
-569 WTQKATRQ
+569 KATRQ
-577 ITFKFFS
+577 VSFKFFS

-593 NKIENFQRNAASYS
+593 NKLENFARTALSYS
-607 VALAIFV
+607 VVLAIFV
-614 GRTSQELQ
+614 GRTKQELL
-622 ELHAIAHKAAKDER
+622 ELQAIVEKAVKDER
-636 FQNVCFFV
+636 FQKICFFV
-644 AETPMG
+644 VETPMD
-650 EKNYERF
+650 EKKYERF

-682 SSEMVANWMNE
+682 SEEMISNWMSE
-693 VRGGSITWY
+693 IRSGSITWY
-702 LRQEQGVIAGSKI
+702 LHSEQGVISGSKI
-715 GSTVNIEIAPKI
+715 ASALNMNIAPKI

-735 PLIQMR
+735 MLIQMR
-741 MSNTYW
+741 SSNTYW
-747 KKLSVKATV
+747 KKASVKATV
-756 DAVLSFNTKEEV
+756 DSVLSYNTKQEV
-768 LSKLVPQAKHVDF
+768 YDKLVPQAKHVEY
-781 LFQDSIDDNL
+781 LFQDSLDDNL
-791 EWKSDVDENHPLKLV
+791 EWKQDVGEEHPLKKV
-806 SDYIDSVLKRY
+806 SNYIDSVLKRY
-817 KTNNQVFNLGDKLQ
+817 RTNNQVFNLGEKLLD
-831 ELTMPPFGLFQS
+831 LTKPPYGLFQS
-843 YGPMAMVAYAMRKY
+843 YGPMAMVAFAMRKY

-870 AKHLVDDVVEV
+870 AKHLVDDIVEM
-881 FKAWDSG
+881 FKVWESG
-888 KSSTKLNFMFES
+888 KTSTKLNFMFES

-915 LDKLPGYSDVSSLT
+915 LDRLPGYSDVSSLT
-929 DARWAMTN
+929 DARWAMTH
-937 EYATKVGYPLW
+937 EYSASVGYPLW
-948 SLKYVPDCSEENKQ
+948 SLKYVPECSDENRE

-971 SDSESVKNPALMTM
+971 TDSESVKNPQLMSK

-1000 LESANNFEKGFKNY
+1000 LESANNFETGFKKY
-1014 VMSLDYIDLME
+1014 VMTLEYINMTE
-1025 DEFAEAKTFL
+1025 PEFAEAKQFL
-1035 DGHLEGTV
+1035 EGHLEGTI
-1043 GLWSERGVED
+1043 GLWTERGVED

-1062 QQERLREEN
+1062 QQQRLREEN
-1071 KKRFHE
+1071 GKRYQE
-1077 EQEKYKNE
+1077 EREKFKRAAAQQGE
-1085 DSDAANPGSTSTTPS
+1085 TSDATPA
-1100 WMSSDDGTDGK
+1100 WMNTDGNGQENSK
-1111 STPNIAAEPK
+1111 LVADPQG
-1121 AETFEMKAKRSEVAR
+1121 ETQELKMKRSDVAK
-1136 KVMPLASNQ
+1136 KVMPLASSQ
-1145 QLRNL
+1145 MMREL
-1150 LQDLCDNGDMQTLDI
+1150 LKDLCENADEQTLNI
-1165 IMKYV
+1165 IIKHVG

>member
-1 MASRYNDIVT
+1 MATKYNDIVT

-19 NIRYEGPDDWKT
+19 NIKYEGPDDWKS

-50 NNDADNHKAIW
+50 NNDADNHKPIW

-83 SVEDIK
+83 SIDKIT
-89 EYVEEEYHD
+89 EYVDEEYHD
-98 SKYDVLRNSLLTL
+98 SKYDLLRNSLMNL
-111 RQGVRLFPVNLYGQQ
+111 RHDTRLFPVNLYGQQ

-132 DLSLQIQKE
+132 DLSLQLQKE

-154 VKTDFDN
+154 VQTDFDN
-161 YIQHIDSEPAFWDL
+161 YIQHIENEPAFWEM
-175 LIQNNIELKSVAP
+175 LIQNNDELRSVAP
-188 DTNKL
+188 STDKL

-204 LDRMRMALRNGGFSI
+204 LDRMRMALRNGGYSI

-231 EVQDE
+231 EVQGE

-241 IYRGLLIIWDEF
+241 TYKGLLIIWDEF

-270 DIAEAMMSPE
+270 NIAEAMMSPE

-332 DWDAY
+332 DREKY
-337 ESHRRY
+337 ELHRQY
-343 FCSVLD
+343 FCSILD
-349 ELLTEFSFSST
+349 ELLTEFSSSST
-360 DPVQTKKDL
+360 DPSQTKADL

-400 LACDAV
+400 LACNEV
-406 KAFFDDEAVY
+406 KAFFDDEEAY
-416 ANNETITS
+416 ANKETITS

-457 AQGHDYLAVFKGI
+457 AQGNEYLAVFKGV

-491 ILKLYE
+491 ILKLFE
-497 GTMIYDNVPSILSY
+497 GTMLYDNVPAILAY

-542 DELRNSTYLYTEE
+542 DDLRKTTYLYTDE
-555 VVNFGGIAKALMDK
+555 VIAYGGVANAMIDRWLL
-569 WTQKATRQ
+569 KATRQ
-577 ITFKFFS
+577 VSFKFFS

-593 NKIENFQRNAASYS
+593 NKLENFARTALSYS
-607 VALAIFV
+607 VVLAIFV
-614 GRTSQELQ
+614 GRTKQELL
-622 ELHAIAHKAAKDER
+622 ELQAIVEKAVKDER
-636 FQNVCFFV
+636 FQKICFFV
-644 AETPMG
+644 VETPMD
-650 EKNYERF
+650 EKKYERF

-682 SSEMVANWMNE
+682 SEEMISNWMSE
-693 VRGGSITWY
+693 IRSGSITWY
-702 LRQEQGVIAGSKI
+702 LHSEQGVISGSKI
-715 GSTVNIEIAPKI
+715 ASALNTNIAPKI

-735 PLIQMR
+735 MLIQMR
-741 MSNTYW
+741 SSNTYW
-747 KKLSVKATV
+747 KKASVKATV
-756 DAVLSFNTKEEV
+756 DSVLSYNTKQEV
-768 LSKLVPQAKHVDF
+768 YDKLVPQAKHVEY
-781 LFQDSIDDNL
+781 LFQDSLDDNL
-791 EWKSDVDENHPLKLV
+791 EWKQDVGEEHPLKKV
-806 SDYIDSVLKRY
+806 SNYIDSVLKRY
-817 KTNNQVFNLGDKLQ
+817 RTNNQVFNLGEKLLD
-831 ELTMPPFGLFQS
+831 LTKPPYGLFQS
-843 YGPMAMVAYAMRKY
+843 YGPMAMVAFAMRKY

-870 AKHLVDDVVEV
+870 AKHLVDDIVEM
-881 FKAWDSG
+881 FKVWESG
-888 KSSTKLNFMFES
+888 KTSTKLNFMFES

-915 LDKLPGYSDVSSLT
+915 LDRLPGYSDVSSLT
-929 DARWAMTN
+929 DARWAMTH
-937 EYATKVGYPLW
+937 EYSASVGYPLW
-948 SLKYVPDCSEENKQ
+948 SLKYVPECSDENRE

-971 SDSESVKNPALMTM
+971 TDSESVKNPQLMSK

-1000 LESANNFEKGFKNY
+1000 LESANNFEAGFKNY
-1014 VMSLDYIDLME
+1014 VMTLEYINMTE
-1025 DEFAEAKTFL
+1025 PEFAEAKQFL
-1035 DGHLEGTV
+1035 EGHLEGTI
-1043 GLWSERGVED
+1043 GLWTERGVED

-1062 QQERLREEN
+1062 QQQRLREEDG
-1071 KKRFHE
+1071 KRYQE
-1077 EQEKYKNE
+1077 EREKFKR
-1085 DSDAANPGSTSTTPS
+1085 AAAQQGETSGATPA
-1100 WMSSDDGTDGK
+1100 WMNTDGNGQENSK
-1111 STPNIAAEPK
+1111 LAADPQG
-1121 AETFEMKAKRSEVAR
+1121 ETQELKMKRSDVAK
-1136 KVMPLASNQ
+1136 KVMPLASSQ
-1145 QLRNL
+1145 MMREL
-1150 LQDLCDNGDMQTLDI
+1150 LKDLCENADEQTLNI
-1165 IMKYV
+1165 IIKHVG

>member
-1 MASRYNDIVT
+1 MATKYNDIVT

-19 NIRYEGPDDWKT
+19 NIKYEGPDDWKS

-50 NNDADNHKAIW
+50 NNDADNHKPIW

-83 SVEDIK
+83 SIDKIT
-89 EYVEEEYHD
+89 EYVDEEYHD
-98 SKYDVLRNSLLTL
+98 SKYDLLRNSLMNL
-111 RQGVRLFPVNLYGQQ
+111 RHDTRLFPVNLYGQQ

-132 DLSLQIQKE
+132 DLSLQLQKE

-154 VKTDFDN
+154 VQTDFDN
-161 YIQHIDSEPAFWDL
+161 YIQHIENEPAFWEM
-175 LIQNNIELKSVAP
+175 LIQNNDELRSVAP
-188 DTNKL
+188 STDKL

-204 LDRMRMALRNGGFSI
+204 LDRMRMALRNGGYSI

-224 NLQNWLF
+224 NLQTWLF
-231 EVQDE
+231 EVQGE

-241 IYRGLLIIWDEF
+241 TYKGLLIIWDEF

-270 DIAEAMMSPE
+270 NIAEAMMNPE

-332 DWDAY
+332 DREKY
-337 ESHRRY
+337 ELHRQY
-343 FCSVLD
+343 FCSILD
-349 ELLTEFSFSST
+349 ELLTEFSSSST
-360 DPVQTKKDL
+360 DPSQTKADL

-400 LACDAV
+400 LACNEV
-406 KAFFDDEAVY
+406 KAFFDDEEAY
-416 ANNETITS
+416 ANKETITS

-457 AQGHDYLAVFKGI
+457 AQGNEYLAVFKGV

-491 ILKLYE
+491 ILKLFE
-497 GTMIYDNVPSILSY
+497 GTMLYDNVPTILAY

-542 DELRNSTYLYTEE
+542 DDLRKTTYLYTDE
-555 VVNFGGIAKALMDK
+555 VIAYGGVANAMIDRWLL
-569 WTQKATRQ
+569 KATRQ
-577 ITFKFFS
+577 VSFKFFS

-593 NKIENFQRNAASYS
+593 NKLENFARTALSYS
-607 VALAIFV
+607 VVLAIFV
-614 GRTSQELQ
+614 GRTKQELL
-622 ELHAIAHKAAKDER
+622 ELQAIVEKAVKDER
-636 FQNVCFFV
+636 FQKICFFV
-644 AETPMG
+644 VETPMD
-650 EKNYERF
+650 EKKYERF

-682 SSEMVANWMNE
+682 SEEMISNWMSE
-693 VRGGSITWY
+693 IRSGSITWY
-702 LRQEQGVIAGSKI
+702 LHSEQGVISGSKI
-715 GSTVNIEIAPKI
+715 ASALNTNIAPKI

-735 PLIQMR
+735 MLIQMR
-741 MSNTYW
+741 SSNTYW
-747 KKLSVKATV
+747 KKASVKATV
-756 DAVLSFNTKEEV
+756 DSVLSYNTKQEV
-768 LSKLVPQAKHVDF
+768 YDKLVPQAKHVEY
-781 LFQDSIDDNL
+781 LFQDSLDDNL
-791 EWKSDVDENHPLKLV
+791 EWKQDVGEEHPLKKV
-806 SDYIDSVLKRY
+806 SNYIDSVLKRY
-817 KTNNQVFNLGDKLQ
+817 RTNNQVFNLGEKLLD
-831 ELTMPPFGLFQS
+831 LTKPPYGLFQS
-843 YGPMAMVAYAMRKY
+843 YGPMAMVAFAMRKY

-870 AKHLVDDVVEV
+870 AKHLVDDIVEM
-881 FKAWDSG
+881 FKVWESG
-888 KSSTKLNFMFES
+888 KTSTKLNFMFES

-915 LDKLPGYSDVSSLT
+915 LDRLPGYSDVSSLT
-929 DARWAMTN
+929 DARWAMTH
-937 EYATKVGYPLW
+937 EYSASVGYPLW
-948 SLKYVPDCSEENKQ
+948 SLKYVPECSDENRE

-971 SDSESVKNPALMTM
+971 TDSESVKNPQLMSK

-1000 LESANNFEKGFKNY
+1000 LESANNFETGFKNY
-1014 VMSLDYIDLME
+1014 VMTLEYINMTEL
-1025 DEFAEAKTFL
+1025 EFAEAKQFL
-1035 DGHLEGTV
+1035 EGHLEGTI
-1043 GLWSERGVED
+1043 GLWTERGVED

-1062 QQERLREEN
+1062 QQQRLREEN
-1071 KKRFHE
+1071 GKRYQE
-1077 EQEKYKNE
+1077 EREKFKRVAAQQGE
-1085 DSDAANPGSTSTTPS
+1085 TSDATPA
-1100 WMSSDDGTDGK
+1100 WMNTDGNGQENSK
-1111 STPNIAAEPK
+1111 LAADPQG
-1121 AETFEMKAKRSEVAR
+1121 ETQELKMKRSDVAK
-1136 KVMPLASNQ
+1136 KVMPLASSQ
-1145 QLRNL
+1145 MMREL
-1150 LQDLCDNGDMQTLDI
+1150 LKDLCENADEQTLNI
-1165 IMKYV
+1165 IIKHVG

>member
-1 MASRYNDIVT
+1 MATKYNDIVT

-19 NIRYEGPDDWKT
+19 NIKYEGSDDWKS

-50 NNDADNHKAIW
+50 NNDADNHKPIW

-83 SVEDIK
+83 SIDKIT
-89 EYVEEEYHD
+89 EYVDEEYHD
-98 SKYDVLRNSLLTL
+98 SKYDLLRNSLMNL
-111 RQGVRLFPVNLYGQQ
+111 RHDTRLFPVNLYGQQ

-132 DLSLQIQKE
+132 DLSLQLQKE

-154 VKTDFDN
+154 VQTDFDN
-161 YIQHIDSEPAFWDL
+161 YIQHIENEPAFWEM
-175 LIQNNIELKSVAP
+175 LIQNNDELRSVAP
-188 DTNKL
+188 STDKL

-204 LDRMRMALRNGGFSI
+204 LDRMRMALRNGGYSI

-231 EVQDE
+231 EVQGE

-241 IYRGLLIIWDEF
+241 TYKGLLIIWDEF

-270 DIAEAMMSPE
+270 NIAEAMMSPE

-332 DWDAY
+332 DREKY
-337 ESHRRY
+337 ELHRQY
-343 FCSVLD
+343 FCSILD
-349 ELLTEFSFSST
+349 ELLTEFSSSST
-360 DPVQTKKDL
+360 DPSQTKADL

-400 LACDAV
+400 LACNEV
-406 KAFFDDEAVY
+406 KAFFDDEEAY
-416 ANNETITS
+416 ANKETITS

-457 AQGHDYLAVFKGI
+457 AQGNEYLAVFKGV

-491 ILKLYE
+491 ILKLFE
-497 GTMIYDNVPSILSY
+497 GTMLYDNVPAILAY

-542 DELRNSTYLYTEE
+542 DDLRKTTYLYTDE
-555 VVNFGGIAKALMDK
+555 VIAYGGVANAMIDRWLL
-569 WTQKATRQ
+569 KATRQ
-577 ITFKFFS
+577 VSFKFFS

-593 NKIENFQRNAASYS
+593 NKLENFARTALSYS
-607 VALAIFV
+607 VVLAIFV
-614 GRTSQELQ
+614 GRTKQELL
-622 ELHAIAHKAAKDER
+622 ELQAIVEKAVKDER
-636 FQNVCFFV
+636 FQKICFFV
-644 AETPMG
+644 VETPMD
-650 EKNYERF
+650 EKKYERF

-682 SSEMVANWMNE
+682 SEEMISNWMSE
-693 VRGGSITWY
+693 IRSGSITWY
-702 LRQEQGVIAGSKI
+702 LHSEQGVISGSKI
-715 GSTVNIEIAPKI
+715 ASALNTNIAPKI

-735 PLIQMR
+735 MLIQMR
-741 MSNTYW
+741 NSNTYW
-747 KKLSVKATV
+747 KKASVKATV
-756 DAVLSFNTKEEV
+756 DSVLSYNTKQEV
-768 LSKLVPQAKHVDF
+768 YDKLVPQAKHVEY
-781 LFQDSIDDNL
+781 LFQDSLDDNL
-791 EWKSDVDENHPLKLV
+791 EWKQDVGEEHPLKKV
-806 SDYIDSVLKRY
+806 SNYIDSVLKRY
-817 KTNNQVFNLGDKLQ
+817 RTNNQVFNLGEKLLD
-831 ELTMPPFGLFQS
+831 LTKPPYGLFQS
-843 YGPMAMVAYAMRKY
+843 YGPMAMVAFAMRKY

-870 AKHLVDDVVEV
+870 AKHLVDDIVEM
-881 FKAWDSG
+881 FKVWESG
-888 KSSTKLNFMFES
+888 KTSTKLNFMFES

-915 LDKLPGYSDVSSLT
+915 LDRLPGYSDVSSLT
-929 DARWAMTN
+929 DARWAMTH
-937 EYATKVGYPLW
+937 EYSASVGYPLW
-948 SLKYVPDCSEENKQ
+948 SLKYVPECSDENRE

-971 SDSESVKNPALMTM
+971 TDSESVKNPQLMSK

-1000 LESANNFEKGFKNY
+1000 LESANNFETGFKKY
-1014 VMSLDYIDLME
+1014 VMTLEYINMTE
-1025 DEFAEAKTFL
+1025 PEFAEAKQFL
-1035 DGHLEGTV
+1035 EGHLEGTI
-1043 GLWSERGVED
+1043 GLWTERGVED

-1062 QQERLREEN
+1062 QQQRLREEN
-1071 KKRFHE
+1071 GKRYQE
-1077 EQEKYKNE
+1077 EREKFKRAAAQQGE
-1085 DSDAANPGSTSTTPS
+1085 TSDATPA
-1100 WMSSDDGTDGK
+1100 WMNTDGNGQENYK
-1111 STPNIAAEPK
+1111 LAADPQG
-1121 AETFEMKAKRSEVAR
+1121 ETQELKMKRSDVAK
-1136 KVMPLASNQ
+1136 KVMPLASSQ
-1145 QLRNL
+1145 MMREL
-1150 LQDLCDNGDMQTLDI
+1150 LKDLCENADEQTLNI
-1165 IMKYV
+1165 IIKHVG

>member
-1 MASRYNDIVT
+1 MATKYNDIVT

-19 NIRYEGPDDWKT
+19 NIKYEGPDDWKS

-50 NNDADNHKAIW
+50 NNDADNHKPIW

-83 SVEDIK
+83 SIDKIT
-89 EYVEEEYHD
+89 EYVDEEYHD
-98 SKYDVLRNSLLTL
+98 SKYDLLRNSLMNL
-111 RQGVRLFPVNLYGQQ
+111 RHDTRLFPVNLYGQQ

-132 DLSLQIQKE
+132 DLSLQLQKE

-154 VKTDFDN
+154 VQTDFDN
-161 YIQHIDSEPAFWDL
+161 YIQHIENEPAFWEM
-175 LIQNNIELKSVAP
+175 LIQNNDELRSVAP
-188 DTNKL
+188 STDKL

-204 LDRMRMALRNGGFSI
+204 LDRMRMALRNGGYSI

-231 EVQDE
+231 EVQGE

-241 IYRGLLIIWDEF
+241 TYKGLLIIWDEF

-270 DIAEAMMSPE
+270 NIAEAMMSPE

-332 DWDAY
+332 DREKY
-337 ESHRRY
+337 ELHRQY
-343 FCSVLD
+343 FCSILD
-349 ELLTEFSFSST
+349 ELLTEFSSSST
-360 DPVQTKKDL
+360 DPSQTKADL

-400 LACDAV
+400 LACNEV
-406 KAFFDDEAVY
+406 KAFFDDEEAY
-416 ANNETITS
+416 ANKKTITS

-430 VQEYFES
+430 VHEYFES

-457 AQGHDYLAVFKGI
+457 AQGNEYLAVFKGV

-491 ILKLYE
+491 ILKLFE
-497 GTMIYDNVPSILSY
+497 STMLYDNVPAILSY

-542 DELRNSTYLYTEE
+542 DDLRKTTYLYTDE
-555 VVNFGGIAKALMDK
+555 VIVYGGVANAMIDRWLL
-569 WTQKATRQ
+569 KATRQ
-577 ITFKFFS
+577 VSFKFFS

-593 NKIENFQRNAASYS
+593 NKLENFARTALSYS
-607 VALAIFV
+607 VVLAIFV
-614 GRTSQELQ
+614 GRTKQELL
-622 ELHAIAHKAAKDER
+622 ELQAIVEKAVKDER
-636 FQNVCFFV
+636 FQKICFFV
-644 AETPMG
+644 VETPMD
-650 EKNYERF
+650 EKKYERF

-682 SSEMVANWMNE
+682 SEEMISNWMSE
-693 VRGGSITWY
+693 IRSGSITWY
-702 LRQEQGVIAGSKI
+702 LHSEQGVISGSKI
-715 GSTVNIEIAPKI
+715 ASALNTNIAPKI

-735 PLIQMR
+735 MLIQMR
-741 MSNTYW
+741 SSNTYW
-747 KKLSVKATV
+747 KKASVKATV
-756 DAVLSFNTKEEV
+756 DSVLSYNTKQEV
-768 LSKLVPQAKHVDF
+768 YDKLVPQAKHVEY
-781 LFQDSIDDNL
+781 LFQDSLDDNL
-791 EWKSDVDENHPLKLV
+791 EWKQDVGEEHPLKKV
-806 SDYIDSVLKRY
+806 SNYIDSVLKRY
-817 KTNNQVFNLGDKLQ
+817 RTNNQVFNLGEKLLD
-831 ELTMPPFGLFQS
+831 LTKPPYGLFQS
-843 YGPMAMVAYAMRKY
+843 YGPMAMVAFAMRKY

-870 AKHLVDDVVEV
+870 AKHLVDDIVEM
-881 FKAWDSG
+881 FKVWESG
-888 KSSTKLNFMFES
+888 KTSTKLNFMFES

-915 LDKLPGYSDVSSLT
+915 LDRLPGYSDVSSLT
-929 DARWAMTN
+929 DARWAMTH
-937 EYATKVGYPLW
+937 EYSASVGYPLW
-948 SLKYVPDCSEENKQ
+948 SLKYVPECSDENRE

-971 SDSESVKNPALMTM
+971 TDSESVKNPQLMSK

-1000 LESANNFEKGFKNY
+1000 LESANNFETGFKNY
-1014 VMSLDYIDLME
+1014 VMTLEYINMTE
-1025 DEFAEAKTFL
+1025 PEFAEAKQFL
-1035 DGHLEGTV
+1035 EGHLEGTI
-1043 GLWSERGVED
+1043 GLWTERGVED

-1062 QQERLREEN
+1062 QQQRLREEN
-1071 KKRFHE
+1071 KKRYQE
-1077 EQEKYKNE
+1077 EREKFKRAAAQQGE
-1085 DSDAANPGSTSTTPS
+1085 TSDATLA
-1100 WMSSDDGTDGK
+1100 WMNTDGNGQENSK
-1111 STPNIAAEPK
+1111 LVADPQG
-1121 AETFEMKAKRSEVAR
+1121 ETQELKMKRRDVAK
-1136 KVMPLASNQ
+1136 KVMPLASSQ
-1145 QLRNL
+1145 MMREL
-1150 LQDLCDNGDMQTLDI
+1150 LKDLCENADEQTLNI
-1165 IMKYV
+1165 IIKHVG

>member
-1 MASRYNDIVT
+1 MATKYNDIVT

-19 NIRYEGPDDWKT
+19 NIKYEGPDDWKS

-50 NNDADNHKAIW
+50 NNDADNHKPIW

-83 SVEDIK
+83 SIDKIT
-89 EYVEEEYHD
+89 EYVDEEYHD
-98 SKYDVLRNSLLTL
+98 SKYDLLRNSLMNL
-111 RQGVRLFPVNLYGQQ
+111 RHDTRLFPVNLYGQQ

-132 DLSLQIQKE
+132 DLSLQLQKE

-154 VKTDFDN
+154 VQTDFDN
-161 YIQHIDSEPAFWDL
+161 YIQHIENEPAFWEM
-175 LIQNNIELKSVAP
+175 LIQNNDELRSVAP
-188 DTNKL
+188 STDKL

-204 LDRMRMALRNGGFSI
+204 LDRMRMALRNGGYSI

-231 EVQDE
+231 EVQGE

-241 IYRGLLIIWDEF
+241 TYKGLLIIWDEF

-270 DIAEAMMSPE
+270 NIAEAMMSPE

-332 DWDAY
+332 DREKY
-337 ESHRRY
+337 ELHRQF
-343 FCSVLD
+343 FCSILD
-349 ELLTEFSFSST
+349 ELLTEFSSSST
-360 DPVQTKKDL
+360 DPSQTKADL

-400 LACDAV
+400 LACNEV
-406 KAFFDDEAVY
+406 KAFFDDEEVY
-416 ANNETITS
+416 ANKETITS

-457 AQGHDYLAVFKGI
+457 AQGNEYLAVFKGV

-491 ILKLYE
+491 ILKLFE
-497 GTMIYDNVPSILSY
+497 GTMLYDNVPAILAY

-542 DELRNSTYLYTEE
+542 DDLRKTTYLYTDE
-555 VVNFGGIAKALMDK
+555 VIAYGGVANAMIDRWLL
-569 WTQKATRQ
+569 KATRQ
-577 ITFKFFS
+577 VSFKFFS

-593 NKIENFQRNAASYS
+593 NKLENFARTALSYS
-607 VALAIFV
+607 VVLAIFV
-614 GRTSQELQ
+614 GRTKQELL
-622 ELHAIAHKAAKDER
+622 ELQAIVEKAVKDER
-636 FQNVCFFV
+636 FQKICFFV
-644 AETPMG
+644 VETPMD
-650 EKNYERF
+650 EKKYERF

-682 SSEMVANWMNE
+682 SEEMISNWMSE
-693 VRGGSITWY
+693 IRSGSITWY
-702 LRQEQGVIAGSKI
+702 LHSEQGVISGSKI
-715 GSTVNIEIAPKI
+715 ASALNMNIAPKI

-735 PLIQMR
+735 MLIQMR
-741 MSNTYW
+741 SSNTYW
-747 KKLSVKATV
+747 KKASVKATV
-756 DAVLSFNTKEEV
+756 DSVLSYNTKQEV
-768 LSKLVPQAKHVDF
+768 YDKLVPQAKHVEY
-781 LFQDSIDDNL
+781 LFQDSLDDNL
-791 EWKSDVDENHPLKLV
+791 EWKQDVGEEHPLKKV
-806 SDYIDSVLKRY
+806 SNYIDSVLKRY
-817 KTNNQVFNLGDKLQ
+817 RTNNQVFNLGEKLLD
-831 ELTMPPFGLFQS
+831 LTKPPYGLFQS
-843 YGPMAMVAYAMRKY
+843 YGPMAMVAFAMRKY

-870 AKHLVDDVVEV
+870 AKHLVDDIVEM
-881 FKAWDSG
+881 FKVWESG
-888 KSSTKLNFMFES
+888 KTSTKLNFMFES

-915 LDKLPGYSDVSSLT
+915 LDRLPGYSDVSSLT
-929 DARWAMTN
+929 DARWAMTH
-937 EYATKVGYPLW
+937 EYSASVGYPLW
-948 SLKYVPDCSEENKQ
+948 SLKYVPECSDENRE

-971 SDSESVKNPALMTM
+971 TDSESVKNPQLMSK

-1000 LESANNFEKGFKNY
+1000 LESANNFETGFKKY
-1014 VMSLDYIDLME
+1014 VMTLEYINMTE
-1025 DEFAEAKTFL
+1025 PEFAEAKQFL
-1035 DGHLEGTV
+1035 EGHLEGTI
-1043 GLWSERGVED
+1043 GLWTERGVED

-1062 QQERLREEN
+1062 QQQRLREEN
-1071 KKRFHE
+1071 GKRYQE
-1077 EQEKYKNE
+1077 EREKFKRAAAQQGE
-1085 DSDAANPGSTSTTPS
+1085 TSDATPA
-1100 WMSSDDGTDGK
+1100 WMNTDGNGQENSK
-1111 STPNIAAEPK
+1111 LVADPQG
-1121 AETFEMKAKRSEVAR
+1121 ETQELKMKRSDVAK
-1136 KVMPLASNQ
+1136 KVMPLASSQ
-1145 QLRNL
+1145 MMREL
-1150 LQDLCDNGDMQTLDI
+1150 LKDLCENADEQTLNI
-1165 IMKYV
+1165 IIKHVG